1 MGLSSDLISQFVKI
15 TQDKQET
22 KKETTAYGKIIK
34 QGDKAYVQLDGS
46 DLLTPIT
53 TTTVVKDDDRVLV
66 TIKDHTA
73 IVTGNIT
80 NPSASDGDVQ
90 TVKEEVTE
98 IGNKISEFEI
108 VIADKVTTEQLEA
121 EIAKIDKLIADEID
135 AVNGKFETIEAKV
148 ADIDTIK
155 ADIIEVNQKITA
167 HEGEFTTIR
176 GEIADFKNATIEDL
190 DAISGEFH
198 DLSSDYAS
206 FKQTTTNT
214 LIANEASITELETK
228 KLDTETAEIKFA
240 NIDFSNIGEAAIE
253 NLFSDSGIIKDLI
266 MSDGKVTGELVGVT
280 IKGDLIEGNTLKADK
295 LVIKGEDGLYYKLN
309 VDALGETTASSD
321 KKYQNG
327 LDGSVIVAN
336 SITAEKI
343 AVDDLVAFKATIG
356 GYHIDDHALY
366 SGVKNSIDNTTNGVY
381 LGDDGQFAVGNSNN
395 FLKFYKDAEGNYKL
409 EIKANNIKFGSTGET
424 IEETIK
430 DLVKSTEVQYYLS
443 NSPTEL
449 SGGTWQNTAPE
460 WVNGKY
466 MWSRTKL
473 TRQSGTVQYVPSENG
488 TCISG
493 AQGPQGEKGD
503 KGDKGDTGAQGL
515 QGLQGPQGEQ
525 GIPGPKGD
533 PGEDGATGA
542 QGPKGDTG
550 ETGPQGPKG
559 DKGETGDQGPQG
571 EKGETGAAGKTSY
584 FHIKY
589 SSVANPTSSSQIS
602 ETPSTYIGTYVDFTE
617 ADSTDPKKYTWSRFE
632 GAQGAKGDQGIA
644 GTNGEDG
651 KTSYLHIA
659 YATNSTGTA
668 GFSTTDSTN
677 KTYIGQYTDFTQ
689 ADSTDPSKY
698 SWTKI
703 KGETGAK
710 GDKGD
715 TGATGAQGPKGD
727 KGDTGETGNGVEST
741 SVTYQASTG
750 GTTIPTGNWLST
762 IPTVAAGSYLWTR
775 TIINY
780 TDGSDSISY
789 SVGKMGNTGTTGPKG
804 DKGDKG
810 DPGQNGSDGK
820 GITSAVTTY
829 QAASSG
835 TTIPTGEWSSAVP
848 VTTADK
854 PYLWSRT
861 ITTYTDE
868 SETVA
873 YSVGSTPEGIVIG
886 GRNLFLNS
894 GDLEKAEPGL
904 LGDVTGTI
912 EFGSDTG
919 APSNNY
925 AAFNYLALNG
935 LDLAGILFK
944 AESYEV
950 NLEKVAKEGD
960 SITVS
965 IWQKFSRDTDNNME
979 VQCPFLENI
988 VYQIQPKLNSIWQ
1001 RIVITG
1007 TYTKTVSASSP
1018 YDTLSVYYGSIYQ
1031 EGDILYVSSPKIE
1044 LGNKATDWTPAP
1056 EDIDSNI
1063 EDTRNDLSTSI
1074 DAVNDNLENTVNDF
1088 DNKLDEA
1095 ITTIQTTM
1103 ETQFSQT
1110 NESFEMTFA
1119 EIIETITNIDGTV
1132 NENYAELVKYIRFVD
1147 GTIILGEADNP
1158 LQLVLSN
1165 DRMSFLQNGEEI
1177 AYISDNK
1184 LYIYDGE
1191 FLNSLTLGRWAFIIE
1206 QDGGLSLNYI

>member
-90 TVKEEVTE
+90 NVKEEVTE
-98 IGNKISEFEI
+98 IGDKISEFEI

-155 ADIIEVNQKITA
+155 ADIVEVNQKITA

-228 KLDTETAEIKFA
+228 KLDAETAEIKFA

-295 LVIKGEDGLYYKLN
+295 LVILGEDGLYYKLN
-309 VDALGETTASSD
+309 VNALGEATASSD

-327 LDGSVIVAN
+327 LDGSVIIAK
-336 SITAEKI
+336 SITAEKV
-343 AVDDLVAFKATIG
+343 AVDDLVAFGATIG
-356 GYHIDDHALY
+356 GYHIDTHSLY
-366 SGVKNSIDNTTNGVY
+366 SGTKNSINNTTRGVY
-381 LGDDGQFAVGNSNN
+381 LGDDGQFAVGDSNN
-395 FLKFYKDAEGNYKL
+395 FLKFFKDTDGQYKL
-409 EIKANNIKFGSTGET
+409 EIKASSIKFGASGTT
-424 IEETIK
+424 VEEVID
-430 DLVKSTEVQYYLS
+430 DLVKSTEDEYYLS
-443 NSPTEL
+443 TSLETLE
-449 SGGTWQNTAPE
+449 GGSWQNTAPVWSE
-460 WVNGKY
+460 GKY
-466 MWSRTKL
+466 IWTRTKIIK
-473 TRQSGTVQYVPSENG
+473 QDGTVEYKPSENG
-488 TCISG
+488 ACISG
-493 AQGPQGEKGD
+493 GSNG
-503 KGDKGDTGAQGL
+503 T
-515 QGLQGPQGEQ
+515 
-525 GIPGPKGD
+525 
-533 PGEDGATGA
+533 PGEDG
-542 QGPKGDTG
+542 
-550 ETGPQGPKG
+550 
-559 DKGETGDQGPQG
+559 
-571 EKGETGAAGKTSY
+571 
-584 FHIKY
+584 
-589 SSVANPTSSSQIS
+589 
-602 ETPSTYIGTYVDFTE
+602 
-617 ADSTDPKKYTWSRFE
+617 R
-632 GAQGAKGDQGIA
+632 GI
-644 GTNGEDG
+644 E
-651 KTSYLHIA
+651 
-659 YATNSTGTA
+659 
-668 GFSTTDSTN
+668 STT
-677 KTYIGQYTDFTQ
+677 I
-689 ADSTDPSKY
+689 
-698 SWTKI
+698 
-703 KGETGAK
+703 
-710 GDKGD
+710 
-715 TGATGAQGPKGD
+715 
-727 KGDTGETGNGVEST
+727 
-741 SVTYQASTG
+741 TYQASTSG
-750 GTTIPTGNWLST
+750 VDVPTGEWLSS
-762 IPTVAAGSYLWTR
+762 IPNVPDGQYLWTR
-775 TIINY
+775 TVITY
-780 TDGSDSISY
+780 TDETSTTSY
-789 SVGKMGNTGTTGPKG
+789 SIGKIGNDGA
-804 DKGDKG
+804 
-810 DPGQNGSDGK
+810 DGK
-820 GITSAVTTY
+820 PGADGVGIQSTEITY
-829 QAASSG
+829 QASNSG
-835 TTIPTGEWSSAVP
+835 TTIPTGEWSSIIP
-848 VTTADK
+848 STTADK
-854 PYLWSRT
+854 PYLWTRT
-861 ITTYTDE
+861 VITYTDE
-868 SETVA
+868 TTSTA
-873 YSVGSTPEGIVIG
+873 YAVGTTPEGIVIG

-1074 DAVNDNLENTVNDF
+1074 DAVNNNLENTVNDF

>member
-155 ADIIEVNQKITA
+155 ADIVEVNQKITA

-214 LIANEASITELETK
+214 LVANEASITELETK

-295 LVIKGEDGLYYKLN
+295 LVILGEDGLYYKLN
-309 VDALGETTASSD
+309 VNALGEATASSD

-327 LDGSVIVAN
+327 LDGSVIIAK
-336 SITAEKI
+336 SITAEKV
-343 AVDDLVAFKATIG
+343 AVDDLVAFGATIG
-356 GYHIDDHALY
+356 GYHIDTHSLY
-366 SGVKNSIDNTTNGVY
+366 SGTKNSINNTTRGVY
-381 LGDDGQFAVGNSNN
+381 LGDDGQFAVGDSNN
-395 FLKFYKDAEGNYKL
+395 FLKFFKDSEGNYKL
-409 EIKANNIKFGSTGET
+409 EIKASSIKFGASGTT
-424 IEETIK
+424 VEEVIQ
-430 DLVKSTEVQYYLS
+430 DLIVSTEVEYYLS
-443 NSPTEL
+443 DSTISL
-449 SGGTWQNTAPE
+449 SGGTWQSTAPA
-460 WVNGKY
+460 WVDGKY
-466 MWSRTKL
+466 MWSRTKI
-473 TRQSGTVQYVPSENG
+473 TRKSGTIEYKPSENG
-488 TCISG
+488 TCI
-493 AQGPQGEKGD
+493 A
-503 KGDKGDTGAQGL
+503 
-515 QGLQGPQGEQ
+515 
-525 GIPGPKGD
+525 
-533 PGEDGATGA
+533 GATGA
-542 QGPKGDTG
+542 SGEGKGI
-550 ETGPQGPKG
+550 Q
-559 DKGETGDQGPQG
+559 
-571 EKGETGAAGKTSY
+571 
-584 FHIKY
+584 
-589 SSVANPTSSSQIS
+589 
-602 ETPSTYIGTYVDFTE
+602 STEI
-617 ADSTDPKKYTWSRFE
+617 
-632 GAQGAKGDQGIA
+632 
-644 GTNGEDG
+644 
-651 KTSYLHIA
+651 
-659 YATNSTGTA
+659 
-668 GFSTTDSTN
+668 
-677 KTYIGQYTDFTQ
+677 
-689 ADSTDPSKY
+689 
-698 SWTKI
+698 
-703 KGETGAK
+703 
-710 GDKGD
+710 
-715 TGATGAQGPKGD
+715 
-727 KGDTGETGNGVEST
+727 
-741 SVTYQASTG
+741 TYQAS
-750 GTTIPTGNWLST
+750 N
-762 IPTVAAGSYLWTR
+762 
-775 TIINY
+775 
-780 TDGSDSISY
+780 
-789 SVGKMGNTGTTGPKG
+789 
-804 DKGDKG
+804 
-810 DPGQNGSDGK
+810 
-820 GITSAVTTY
+820 
-829 QAASSG
+829 SG
-835 TTIPTGEWSSAVP
+835 TTIPTGEWSSIIP
-848 VTTADK
+848 STTADK
-854 PYLWSRT
+854 PYLWTRT
-861 ITTYTDE
+861 VITYTDE
-868 SETVA
+868 TTSTA
-873 YSVGSTPEGIVIG
+873 YAVGATPEGIVIG

-904 LGDVTGTI
+904 LGNVTGTI

-988 VYQIQPKLNSIWQ
+988 AYQIQPKLNSIWQ

>member
-80 NPSASDGDVQ
+80 NPSASNGDVQ

-214 LIANEASITELETK
+214 LVANEASITELETK

-321 KKYQNG
+321 EKYQNG
-327 LDGSVIVAN
+327 LDGSAIIAN
-336 SITAEKI
+336 SITAEKV
-343 AVDDLVAFKATIG
+343 AVDDLVAFGATIG
-356 GYHIDDHALY
+356 GYHIDTHSLY
-366 SGVKNSIDNTTNGVY
+366 SGTKNSINNTTRGVY
-381 LGDDGQFAVGNSNN
+381 LGDDGQFAVGDSNN
-395 FLKFYKDAEGNYKL
+395 FLKFFKDSEGNYKL
-409 EIKANNIKFGSTGET
+409 EIKASSIKFGASGTT
-424 IEETIK
+424 VEEVI
-430 DLVKSTEVQYYLS
+430 DNLVKSTEDEYYLS
-443 NSPTEL
+443 TSLETLE
-449 SGGTWQNTAPE
+449 GGSWQNTAPVWSE
-460 WVNGKY
+460 GKY
-466 MWSRTKL
+466 IWTRTKIIK
-473 TRQSGTVQYVPSENG
+473 QDGTVEYKPSENG
-488 TCISG
+488 ACISG
-493 AQGPQGEKGD
+493 GSNG
-503 KGDKGDTGAQGL
+503 T
-515 QGLQGPQGEQ
+515 
-525 GIPGPKGD
+525 
-533 PGEDGATGA
+533 PGEDG
-542 QGPKGDTG
+542 
-550 ETGPQGPKG
+550 
-559 DKGETGDQGPQG
+559 
-571 EKGETGAAGKTSY
+571 
-584 FHIKY
+584 
-589 SSVANPTSSSQIS
+589 
-602 ETPSTYIGTYVDFTE
+602 
-617 ADSTDPKKYTWSRFE
+617 R
-632 GAQGAKGDQGIA
+632 GI
-644 GTNGEDG
+644 E
-651 KTSYLHIA
+651 
-659 YATNSTGTA
+659 
-668 GFSTTDSTN
+668 STT
-677 KTYIGQYTDFTQ
+677 I
-689 ADSTDPSKY
+689 
-698 SWTKI
+698 
-703 KGETGAK
+703 
-710 GDKGD
+710 
-715 TGATGAQGPKGD
+715 
-727 KGDTGETGNGVEST
+727 
-741 SVTYQASTG
+741 TYQASTSG
-750 GTTIPTGNWLST
+750 VDVPTSEWLSS
-762 IPTVAAGSYLWTR
+762 IPNVPDGQYLWTR
-775 TIINY
+775 TVITY
-780 TDGSDSISY
+780 TDETSTTSY
-789 SVGKMGNTGTTGPKG
+789 SIGKIGNDGADGT
-804 DKGDKG
+804 
-810 DPGQNGSDGK
+810 PGADGK
-820 GITSAVTTY
+820 PGADGVGIQSTEITY
-829 QAASSG
+829 QASNSG
-835 TTIPTGEWSSAVP
+835 TTIPTGEWSSIIP
-848 VTTADK
+848 STTADK
-854 PYLWSRT
+854 PYLWTRT
-861 ITTYTDE
+861 VITYTDE
-868 SETVA
+868 TTSTA
-873 YSVGSTPEGIVIG
+873 YAVGATPEGIVIG

-904 LGDVTGTI
+904 LGNVTGTI

-925 AAFNYLALNG
+925 AAFNYLTLNG
-935 LDLAGILFK
+935 LNLAGILFK

-1119 EIIETITNIDGTV
+1119 EIIKTITNIDGTV

>member
-90 TVKEEVTE
+90 NVKEEVTE

-121 EIAKIDKLIADEID
+121 EIARIDKLIADEID

-190 DAISGEFH
+190 DAISGEFR
-198 DLSSDYAS
+198 DLSSDYAN

-228 KLDTETAEIKFA
+228 KLDAEAAEIKFA

-253 NLFSDSGIIKDLI
+253 KLFSDSGIIKDLI
-266 MSDGKVTGELVGVT
+266 MSDGKVTGELIGVT
-280 IKGDLIEGNTLKADK
+280 IKGDLIEANTLKADK

-542 QGPKGDTG
+542 QGPKGDKGDTG

-698 SWTKI
+698 SWSKI
-703 KGETGAK
+703 
-710 GDKGD
+710 
-715 TGATGAQGPKGD
+715 
-727 KGDTGETGNGVEST
+727 
-741 SVTYQASTG
+741 
-750 GTTIPTGNWLST
+750 
-762 IPTVAAGSYLWTR
+762 
-775 TIINY
+775 
-780 TDGSDSISY
+780 
-789 SVGKMGNTGTTGPKG
+789 KG

-810 DPGQNGSDGK
+810 EQGIQGEQGAQGPQGEKGDTGDDGNGVASTVVEYQ
-820 GITSAVTTY
+820 TSA
-829 QAASSG
+829 SG
-835 TTIPTGEWSSAVP
+835 TVKPTGNWLIAVP
-848 VTTADK
+848 KTTAEK
-854 PYLWSRT
+854 PYLWTRTT
-861 ITTYTDE
+861 ITYTNGE
-868 SETVA
+868 KSYV

-925 AAFNYLALNG
+925 AAFNYLTLNE
-935 LDLAGILFK
+935 LNLAGILFK

-1132 NENYAELVKYIRFVD
+1132 NANYAELVKYIRFVD

>member
-155 ADIIEVNQKITA
+155 ADIVEVNQKITA

-198 DLSSDYAS
+198 DLSSDYAN

-228 KLDTETAEIKFA
+228 KLDAEAAEIKFA

-253 NLFSDSGIIKDLI
+253 KLFSDSGIIEDLI

-280 IKGDLIEGNTLKADK
+280 IKGDLIEANTLKADK

-321 KKYQNG
+321 EKYQNG
-327 LDGSVIVAN
+327 LDGSAIIAN

-409 EIKANNIKFGSTGET
+409 EIKASSIKFGASGTT
-424 IEETIK
+424 VEEVI
-430 DLVKSTEVQYYLS
+430 DNLVKSTEDEYYLS
-443 NSPTEL
+443 TSLETLE
-449 SGGTWQNTAPE
+449 GGSWQNTAPVWSE
-460 WVNGKY
+460 GKY
-466 MWSRTKL
+466 IWTRTKIIK
-473 TRQSGTVQYVPSENG
+473 QDGTVEYKPSENG
-488 TCISG
+488 ACISG
-493 AQGPQGEKGD
+493 GSNG
-503 KGDKGDTGAQGL
+503 T
-515 QGLQGPQGEQ
+515 
-525 GIPGPKGD
+525 
-533 PGEDGATGA
+533 PGEDG
-542 QGPKGDTG
+542 
-550 ETGPQGPKG
+550 
-559 DKGETGDQGPQG
+559 
-571 EKGETGAAGKTSY
+571 
-584 FHIKY
+584 
-589 SSVANPTSSSQIS
+589 
-602 ETPSTYIGTYVDFTE
+602 
-617 ADSTDPKKYTWSRFE
+617 R
-632 GAQGAKGDQGIA
+632 GI
-644 GTNGEDG
+644 E
-651 KTSYLHIA
+651 
-659 YATNSTGTA
+659 
-668 GFSTTDSTN
+668 STT
-677 KTYIGQYTDFTQ
+677 I
-689 ADSTDPSKY
+689 
-698 SWTKI
+698 
-703 KGETGAK
+703 
-710 GDKGD
+710 
-715 TGATGAQGPKGD
+715 
-727 KGDTGETGNGVEST
+727 
-741 SVTYQASTG
+741 TYQASISG
-750 GTTIPTGNWLST
+750 VDVPTGEWLSS
-762 IPTVAAGSYLWTR
+762 IPNVPDGQYLWTR
-775 TIINY
+775 TVITY
-780 TDGSDSISY
+780 TDETSTTSY
-789 SVGKMGNTGTTGPKG
+789 SIGKIGNDGADGT
-804 DKGDKG
+804 
-810 DPGQNGSDGK
+810 PGADGK
-820 GITSAVTTY
+820 PGADGVGIQSTEITY
-829 QAASSG
+829 QASNSG
-835 TTIPTGEWSSAVP
+835 TTIPTGEWSSIIP
-848 VTTADK
+848 STTADK
-854 PYLWSRT
+854 PYLWTRT
-861 ITTYTDE
+861 VITYTDE
-868 SETVA
+868 TTSTA
-873 YSVGSTPEGIVIG
+873 YAVGATPEGIVIG

-1044 LGNKATDWTPAP
+1044 LGNKVSDWTPAP
-1056 EDIDSNI
+1056 EDIVTDLEN
-1063 EDTRNDLSTSI
+1063 TKNDLSSSI
-1074 DAVNDNLENTVNDF
+1074 DIVNGNLTNAVEDF
-1088 DNKLDEA
+1088 DTELNEA

-1132 NENYAELVKYIRFVD
+1132 NANYAELVKYIRFVD

>member
-155 ADIIEVNQKITA
+155 TDIVEVNQKITA

-198 DLSSDYAS
+198 DLSSDYAN

-214 LIANEASITELETK
+214 LVANEASITELETK

-295 LVIKGEDGLYYKLN
+295 LVILGEDGLYYKLN
-309 VDALGETTASSD
+309 VNALGEATASSD

-327 LDGSVIVAN
+327 LDGSVIIAK
-336 SITAEKI
+336 SITAEKV
-343 AVDDLVAFKATIG
+343 AVDDLVAFGATIG
-356 GYHIDDHALY
+356 GYHIDTHSLY
-366 SGVKNSIDNTTNGVY
+366 SGTKNSINNTTRGVY
-381 LGDDGQFAVGNSNN
+381 LGDDGQFAVGDSNN
-395 FLKFYKDAEGNYKL
+395 FLKFFKDTDGNYKL
-409 EIKANNIKFGSTGET
+409 EIKASSIKFGASGTT
-424 IEETIK
+424 VEEVI
-430 DLVKSTEVQYYLS
+430 DNLVKSTEDEYYLS
-443 NSPTEL
+443 TSFETLE
-449 SGGTWQNTAPE
+449 GGSWQNTAPVWSE
-460 WVNGKY
+460 GKY
-466 MWSRTKL
+466 IWTRTKIIK
-473 TRQSGTVQYVPSENG
+473 QDGTVEYKPSENG
-488 TCISG
+488 ACISG
-493 AQGPQGEKGD
+493 GSNG
-503 KGDKGDTGAQGL
+503 T
-515 QGLQGPQGEQ
+515 
-525 GIPGPKGD
+525 
-533 PGEDGATGA
+533 PGEDG
-542 QGPKGDTG
+542 
-550 ETGPQGPKG
+550 
-559 DKGETGDQGPQG
+559 
-571 EKGETGAAGKTSY
+571 
-584 FHIKY
+584 
-589 SSVANPTSSSQIS
+589 
-602 ETPSTYIGTYVDFTE
+602 
-617 ADSTDPKKYTWSRFE
+617 R
-632 GAQGAKGDQGIA
+632 GI
-644 GTNGEDG
+644 E
-651 KTSYLHIA
+651 
-659 YATNSTGTA
+659 
-668 GFSTTDSTN
+668 STT
-677 KTYIGQYTDFTQ
+677 I
-689 ADSTDPSKY
+689 
-698 SWTKI
+698 
-703 KGETGAK
+703 
-710 GDKGD
+710 
-715 TGATGAQGPKGD
+715 
-727 KGDTGETGNGVEST
+727 
-741 SVTYQASTG
+741 TYQASTSG
-750 GTTIPTGNWLST
+750 VDVPTGEWLSS
-762 IPTVAAGSYLWTR
+762 IPNVPDGQYLWTR
-775 TIINY
+775 TVITY
-780 TDGSDSISY
+780 TDETSSTSY
-789 SVGKMGNTGTTGPKG
+789 SIGKIGNDGT
-804 DKGDKG
+804 
-810 DPGQNGSDGK
+810 PGADGK
-820 GITSAVTTY
+820 PGADGVGIQSTEITY
-829 QAASSG
+829 QASNSG
-835 TTIPTGEWSSAVP
+835 TTIPTGEWSSIIP
-848 VTTADK
+848 STTADK
-854 PYLWSRT
+854 PYLWTRT
-861 ITTYTDE
+861 VITYTDE
-868 SETVA
+868 TTSTA
-873 YSVGSTPEGIVIG
+873 YAVGATPEGIVIG

>member
-90 TVKEEVTE
+90 NVKEEVTE
-98 IGNKISEFEI
+98 IGDKISEFEI

-155 ADIIEVNQKITA
+155 ADIVEVNQKITA

-228 KLDTETAEIKFA
+228 KLDAETAEIKFA

-295 LVIKGEDGLYYKLN
+295 LVILGEDGLYYKLN
-309 VDALGETTASSD
+309 VNALGEATASSD

-327 LDGSVIVAN
+327 LDGSVIIAK
-336 SITAEKI
+336 SITAEKV
-343 AVDDLVAFKATIG
+343 AVDDLVAFGATIG
-356 GYHIDDHALY
+356 GYHIDTHSLY
-366 SGVKNSIDNTTNGVY
+366 SGTKNSINNTTRGVY
-381 LGDDGQFAVGNSNN
+381 LGDDGQFAVGDSNN
-395 FLKFYKDAEGNYKL
+395 FLKFFKDTDGQYKL
-409 EIKANNIKFGSTGET
+409 EIKASSIKFGASGTT
-424 IEETIK
+424 VEEVID
-430 DLVKSTEVQYYLS
+430 DLVKSTEDEYYLS
-443 NSPTEL
+443 TSLETLE
-449 SGGTWQNTAPE
+449 GGSWQNTAPVWSE
-460 WVNGKY
+460 GKY
-466 MWSRTKL
+466 IWTRTKIIK
-473 TRQSGTVQYVPSENG
+473 QDGTVEYKPSENG
-488 TCISG
+488 ACISG
-493 AQGPQGEKGD
+493 GSNG
-503 KGDKGDTGAQGL
+503 T
-515 QGLQGPQGEQ
+515 
-525 GIPGPKGD
+525 
-533 PGEDGATGA
+533 PGEDG
-542 QGPKGDTG
+542 
-550 ETGPQGPKG
+550 
-559 DKGETGDQGPQG
+559 
-571 EKGETGAAGKTSY
+571 
-584 FHIKY
+584 
-589 SSVANPTSSSQIS
+589 
-602 ETPSTYIGTYVDFTE
+602 
-617 ADSTDPKKYTWSRFE
+617 R
-632 GAQGAKGDQGIA
+632 GI
-644 GTNGEDG
+644 E
-651 KTSYLHIA
+651 
-659 YATNSTGTA
+659 
-668 GFSTTDSTN
+668 STT
-677 KTYIGQYTDFTQ
+677 I
-689 ADSTDPSKY
+689 
-698 SWTKI
+698 
-703 KGETGAK
+703 
-710 GDKGD
+710 
-715 TGATGAQGPKGD
+715 
-727 KGDTGETGNGVEST
+727 
-741 SVTYQASTG
+741 TYQASTSG
-750 GTTIPTGNWLST
+750 VDVPTGEWLSS
-762 IPTVAAGSYLWTR
+762 IPNVPDGQYLWTR
-775 TIINY
+775 TVITY
-780 TDGSDSISY
+780 TDETSTTSY
-789 SVGKMGNTGTTGPKG
+789 SIGKIGNDGA
-804 DKGDKG
+804 
-810 DPGQNGSDGK
+810 DGK
-820 GITSAVTTY
+820 PGADGVGIQSTEITY
-829 QAASSG
+829 QASNSG
-835 TTIPTGEWSSAVP
+835 TTIPTGEWSSIIP
-848 VTTADK
+848 STTADK
-854 PYLWSRT
+854 PYLWTRT
-861 ITTYTDE
+861 VITYTDE
-868 SETVA
+868 TTSTA
-873 YSVGSTPEGIVIG
+873 YAVGTTPEGIVIG

>member
-214 LIANEASITELETK
+214 LVANEASITELETK

-321 KKYQNG
+321 EKYQNG
-327 LDGSVIVAN
+327 LDGSAIIAN
-336 SITAEKI
+336 SITAEKV
-343 AVDDLVAFKATIG
+343 AVDDLVAFGATIG
-356 GYHIDDHALY
+356 GYHIDTHSLY
-366 SGVKNSIDNTTNGVY
+366 SGTKNSINNTTRGVY
-381 LGDDGQFAVGNSNN
+381 LGDDGQFAVGDSNN
-395 FLKFYKDAEGNYKL
+395 FLKFFKDTDGQYKL
-409 EIKANNIKFGSTGET
+409 EIKASSIKFGASGTT
-424 IEETIK
+424 VEEVI
-430 DLVKSTEVQYYLS
+430 DNLVKSTEDEYYLS
-443 NSPTEL
+443 TSLETLE
-449 SGGTWQNTAPE
+449 GGSWQNTAPVWSE
-460 WVNGKY
+460 GKY
-466 MWSRTKL
+466 IWTRTKV
-473 TRQSGTVQYVPSENG
+473 TKQDGTIEYKPSENG
-488 TCISG
+488 ACISG
-493 AQGPQGEKGD
+493 GSN
-503 KGDKGDTGAQGL
+503 GA
-515 QGLQGPQGEQ
+515 
-525 GIPGPKGD
+525 
-533 PGEDGATGA
+533 PGEDG
-542 QGPKGDTG
+542 
-550 ETGPQGPKG
+550 
-559 DKGETGDQGPQG
+559 
-571 EKGETGAAGKTSY
+571 
-584 FHIKY
+584 
-589 SSVANPTSSSQIS
+589 
-602 ETPSTYIGTYVDFTE
+602 
-617 ADSTDPKKYTWSRFE
+617 R
-632 GAQGAKGDQGIA
+632 GIA
-644 GTNGEDG
+644 
-651 KTSYLHIA
+651 
-659 YATNSTGTA
+659 STA
-668 GFSTTDSTN
+668 
-677 KTYIGQYTDFTQ
+677 I
-689 ADSTDPSKY
+689 
-698 SWTKI
+698 
-703 KGETGAK
+703 
-710 GDKGD
+710 
-715 TGATGAQGPKGD
+715 
-727 KGDTGETGNGVEST
+727 
-741 SVTYQASTG
+741 TYQAG
-750 GTTIPTGNWLST
+750 
-762 IPTVAAGSYLWTR
+762 A
-775 TIINY
+775 
-780 TDGSDSISY
+780 
-789 SVGKMGNTGTTGPKG
+789 
-804 DKGDKG
+804 
-810 DPGQNGSDGK
+810 
-820 GITSAVTTY
+820 
-829 QAASSG
+829 SG
-835 TTIPTGEWSSAVP
+835 TTIPTGEWTATIPSTSAE
-848 VTTADK
+848 K
-854 PYLWSRT
+854 PYLWT
-861 ITTYTDE
+861 KTVITYTD
-868 SETVA
+868 
-873 YSVGSTPEGIVIG
+873 STTSDPIYAIGATPDGIVIG

-894 GDLEKAEPGL
+894 GDLEKGEPTVCGTS
-904 LGDVTGTI
+904 TGTI
-912 EFGSDTG
+912 EYGSDPET
-919 APSNNY
+919 PSGNY

-935 LDLAGILFK
+935 LGIAGIIFNDNSWK
-944 AESYEV
+944 DNV
-950 NLEKVAKEGD
+950 RKVVQDGD
-960 SITVS
+960 PITVS
-965 IWQKFSRDTDNNME
+965 IWQKFTRDTDIDMAI
-979 VQCPFLENI
+979 QCPFFFKDSSMA
-988 VYQIQPKLNSIWQ
+988 VYKTKPKIGTKWQ
-1001 RIVITG
+1001 KVVITG
-1007 TYTKTVSASSP
+1007 LYKESSIEDSP
-1018 YDTLSVYYGSIYQ
+1018 TSYNKLSVIYGTMSTLNNNIFQ

-1044 LGNKATDWTPAP
+1044 LGNKATDWTPAA
-1056 EDIDSNI
+1056 EDMVTDLENAK
-1063 EDTRNDLSTSI
+1063 NDLSTSI

>member
-90 TVKEEVTE
+90 TVKEDVTE

-121 EIAKIDKLIADEID
+121 EIAKIDKVIADEID

-155 ADIIEVNQKITA
+155 ADIVEVNQKITA

-190 DAISGEFH
+190 DAISGEFR

-295 LVIKGEDGLYYKLN
+295 LVILGEDGLYYKLN
-309 VDALGETTASSD
+309 VNALGETVASSD
-321 KKYQNG
+321 EKYQNG
-327 LDGSVIVAN
+327 LDGSVIIAK
-336 SITAEKI
+336 SITAEKV
-343 AVDDLVAFKATIG
+343 AVDDLVAFGATIG
-356 GYHIDDHALY
+356 GYHIDTHSLY
-366 SGVKNSIDNTTNGVY
+366 SGTKNSINNTTRGVY
-381 LGDDGQFAVGNSNN
+381 LGDDGQFAVGDSNN
-395 FLKFYKDAEGNYKL
+395 FLKFFKDTDGQYKL

-443 NSPTEL
+443 NSPIEL
-449 SGGTWQNTAPE
+449 FGGTWQNTAPE

-473 TRQSGTVQYVPSENG
+473 TRQSGTVQYIPSENG

-542 QGPKGDTG
+542 QGPKGDKGDTG

-715 TGATGAQGPKGD
+715 TGATGVQGPKGE
-727 KGDTGETGNGVEST
+727 KGDTGDDGNGV
-741 SVTYQASTG
+741 ASTVVEYQTSAS
-750 GTTIPTGNWLST
+750 GTVKPTGNWLIAVPKT
-762 IPTVAAGSYLWTR
+762 TAEKPYLWTR
-775 TIINY
+775 T
-780 TDGSDSISY
+780 
-789 SVGKMGNTGTTGPKG
+789 
-804 DKGDKG
+804 
-810 DPGQNGSDGK
+810 
-820 GITSAVTTY
+820 
-829 QAASSG
+829 
-835 TTIPTGEWSSAVP
+835 
-848 VTTADK
+848 
-854 PYLWSRT
+854 T
-861 ITTYTDE
+861 ITYTNGE
-868 SETVA
+868 KSYV
-873 YSVGSTPEGIVIG
+873 YSVGSTPEGIVVG
-886 GRNLFLNS
+886 GRNYVLNS
-894 GDLEKAEPGL
+894 SGLEQKGL
-904 LGDVTGTI
+904 FENFETI
-912 EFGSDTG
+912 DTDG
-919 APSNNY
+919 YCKHTIASKNNY
-925 AAFNYLALNG
+925 VSVNMNSGFLLKCRDYKVGSTVVFSYDIMYTEWNFPEGTNRREFYFG
-935 LDLAGILFK
+935 QRYAGIKDSSLDTT
-944 AESYEV
+944 
-950 NLEKVAKEGD
+950 GQWR
-960 SITVS
+960 SITWHRLPEIGITPGCELNKWYHVEKIITIPEQAGDGVATNEGAIQFYNS
-965 IWQKFSRDTDNNME
+965 NAE
-979 VQCPFLENI
+979 VEASVTL
-988 VYQIQPKLNSIWQ
+988 KLRN
-1001 RIVITG
+1001 V
-1007 TYTKTVSASSP
+1007 
-1018 YDTLSVYYGSIYQ
+1018 
-1031 EGDILYVSSPKIE
+1031 KIE
-1044 LGNKATDWTPAP
+1044 YGNKATDWTPAP
-1056 EDIDSNI
+1056 EDIDNTIKDVNNDMNDINDSLNGRLDNI
-1063 EDTRNDLSTSI
+1063 DTTI
-1074 DAVNDNLENTVNDF
+1074 NDF
-1088 DNKLDEA
+1088 KDDYKTFYETEFKQSNNDFLFKFTEVWEK
-1095 ITTIQTTM
+1095 ITDV
-1103 ETQFSQT
+1103 EDVSNT
-1110 NESFEMTFA
+1110 N
-1119 EIIETITNIDGTV
+1119 
-1132 NENYAELVKYIRFVD
+1132 YRELVKYIHFVD
-1147 GTIILGEADNP
+1147 GSIVLGEEESP
-1158 LQLVLSN
+1158 FKLQITN
-1165 DRMSFLQNGEEI
+1165 ERISFLQEDAEV
-1177 AYISDNK
+1177 AYINNNK
-1184 LYIYDGE
+1184 LFINDAQ
-1191 FLNSLTLGRWAFIIE
+1191 FVNSLKIGNWEYIIE
-1206 QDGGLSLNYI
+1206 QDGGLSLNYT

>member
-34 QGDKAYVQLDGS
+34 QGDKTYVQLDGS

-214 LIANEASITELETK
+214 LVANEASITELETK

-321 KKYQNG
+321 EKYQNG
-327 LDGSVIVAN
+327 LDGSAIIAN
-336 SITAEKI
+336 SITAEKV
-343 AVDDLVAFKATIG
+343 AVDDLVAFGATIG
-356 GYHIDDHALY
+356 GYHIDTHSLY
-366 SGVKNSIDNTTNGVY
+366 SGTKNSINNTTRGVY
-381 LGDDGQFAVGNSNN
+381 LGDDGQFAVGDSNN
-395 FLKFYKDAEGNYKL
+395 FLKFFKDSEGNYKL
-409 EIKANNIKFGSTGET
+409 EIKASSIKFGASGTT
-424 IEETIK
+424 VEEVI
-430 DLVKSTEVQYYLS
+430 DNLVKSTEDEYYLS
-443 NSPTEL
+443 TSLETLE
-449 SGGTWQNTAPE
+449 GGSWQNTAPVWSE
-460 WVNGKY
+460 GKY
-466 MWSRTKL
+466 IWTRTKIIK
-473 TRQSGTVQYVPSENG
+473 QDGTVEYKPSENG
-488 TCISG
+488 ACISG
-493 AQGPQGEKGD
+493 GSNG
-503 KGDKGDTGAQGL
+503 T
-515 QGLQGPQGEQ
+515 
-525 GIPGPKGD
+525 
-533 PGEDGATGA
+533 PGEDG
-542 QGPKGDTG
+542 
-550 ETGPQGPKG
+550 
-559 DKGETGDQGPQG
+559 
-571 EKGETGAAGKTSY
+571 
-584 FHIKY
+584 
-589 SSVANPTSSSQIS
+589 
-602 ETPSTYIGTYVDFTE
+602 
-617 ADSTDPKKYTWSRFE
+617 R
-632 GAQGAKGDQGIA
+632 GI
-644 GTNGEDG
+644 E
-651 KTSYLHIA
+651 
-659 YATNSTGTA
+659 
-668 GFSTTDSTN
+668 STT
-677 KTYIGQYTDFTQ
+677 I
-689 ADSTDPSKY
+689 
-698 SWTKI
+698 
-703 KGETGAK
+703 
-710 GDKGD
+710 
-715 TGATGAQGPKGD
+715 
-727 KGDTGETGNGVEST
+727 
-741 SVTYQASTG
+741 TYQASTSG
-750 GTTIPTGNWLST
+750 VDVPTGEWLSS
-762 IPTVAAGSYLWTR
+762 IPNVPDGQYLWTR
-775 TIINY
+775 TVITY
-780 TDGSDSISY
+780 TDETSTTSY
-789 SVGKMGNTGTTGPKG
+789 SIGKIGNDGVDGT
-804 DKGDKG
+804 
-810 DPGQNGSDGK
+810 PGADGK
-820 GITSAVTTY
+820 PGADGVGIQSTEITY
-829 QAASSG
+829 QASNSG
-835 TTIPTGEWSSAVP
+835 TTIPTGEWSSIIP
-848 VTTADK
+848 STTADK
-854 PYLWSRT
+854 PYLWTRT
-861 ITTYTDE
+861 VITYTDE
-868 SETVA
+868 TTSTA
-873 YSVGSTPEGIVIG
+873 YAVGATPEGIVIG

-904 LGDVTGTI
+904 LGNVTGTI

-1044 LGNKATDWTPAP
+1044 LGNKATDWTLAP

>member
-90 TVKEEVTE
+90 IVKEEVTE

-155 ADIIEVNQKITA
+155 ADIVEVNQKITA

-198 DLSSDYAS
+198 DLSSDYAN

-214 LIANEASITELETK
+214 LVANEASITELETK

-295 LVIKGEDGLYYKLN
+295 LVILGEDGLYYKLN
-309 VDALGETTASSD
+309 VNALGEATASSD

-327 LDGSVIVAN
+327 LDGSVIIAK
-336 SITAEKI
+336 SITAEKV
-343 AVDDLVAFKATIG
+343 AVDDLVAFGATIG
-356 GYHIDDHALY
+356 GYHIDTHSLY
-366 SGVKNSIDNTTNGVY
+366 SGTKNSINNTTRGVF
-381 LGDDGQFAVGNSNN
+381 LGDDGQFAVGDSNN
-395 FLKFYKDAEGNYKL
+395 FLKFFKDSEGNYKL

-443 NSPTEL
+443 NSSTEL
-449 SGGTWQNTAPE
+449 SGGIWQNTAPE
-460 WVNGKY
+460 WINGKY

-659 YATNSTGTA
+659 YATNNTGTA

-677 KTYIGQYTDFTQ
+677 KTYIGQYTDFVQ
-689 ADSTDPSKY
+689 KDSTDPSRY
-698 SWTKI
+698 SWSKI
-703 KGETGAK
+703 
-710 GDKGD
+710 
-715 TGATGAQGPKGD
+715 
-727 KGDTGETGNGVEST
+727 
-741 SVTYQASTG
+741 
-750 GTTIPTGNWLST
+750 
-762 IPTVAAGSYLWTR
+762 
-775 TIINY
+775 
-780 TDGSDSISY
+780 
-789 SVGKMGNTGTTGPKG
+789 KG

-810 DPGQNGSDGK
+810 DKGEQGIQGEQGAQGPQGEKGDTGDDGNGVASTVVEYQ
-820 GITSAVTTY
+820 TSA
-829 QAASSG
+829 SG
-835 TTIPTGEWSSAVP
+835 TVKPTGNWLIAVP
-848 VTTADK
+848 KTTAEK
-854 PYLWSRT
+854 PYLWTRT
-861 ITTYTDE
+861 TITYTDGE
-868 SETVA
+868 KSYV
-873 YSVGSTPEGIVIG
+873 YSVGSTPEGIVVG
-886 GRNLFLNS
+886 GRNLQFSSDTFDENAFKDFENINS
-894 GDLEKAEPGL
+894 ATIINNGELTVPYNDTTVNLMLIEAKK
-904 LGDVTGTI
+904 GDVFAISIYAKASVNYSGNTFLI
-912 EFGSDTG
+912 QEFNADGNTRNRYIWVSDELTTEWKRISIIYTVVNKETKYINLG
-919 APSNNY
+919 LRSSTNN
-925 AAFNYLALNG
+925 
-935 LDLAGILFK
+935 
-944 AESYEV
+944 S
-950 NLEKVAKEGD
+950 
-960 SITVS
+960 T
-965 IWQKFSRDTDNNME
+965 
-979 VQCPFLENI
+979 
-988 VYQIQPKLNSIWQ
+988 
-1001 RIVITG
+1001 VIT
-1007 TYTKTVSASSP
+1007 YKR
-1018 YDTLSVYYGSIYQ
+1018 
-1031 EGDILYVSSPKIE
+1031 PKIE
-1044 LGNKATDWTPAP
+1044 TGNKVTDWTPAP
-1056 EDIDSNI
+1056 EDVDNTIKDVN
-1063 EDTRNDLSTSI
+1063 ND
-1074 DAVNDNLENTVNDF
+1074 VNDINDSLNGRLDNIDTTINDF
-1088 DNKLDEA
+1088 KDDYKTFYETEFKQSNNDFLFKFTEVWEK
-1095 ITTIQTTM
+1095 ITDV
-1103 ETQFSQT
+1103 EDVSNT
-1110 NESFEMTFA
+1110 N
-1119 EIIETITNIDGTV
+1119 
-1132 NENYAELVKYIRFVD
+1132 YRELVKYIRFVD
-1147 GTIILGEADNP
+1147 GSIVLGEEESP
-1158 LQLVLSN
+1158 FKLQITN
-1165 DRMSFLQNGEEI
+1165 ERISFLQEDSEV
-1177 AYISDNK
+1177 AYINNNK
-1184 LYIYDGE
+1184 LFINDAQ
-1191 FLNSLTLGRWAFIIE
+1191 FVNSLKIGNWEYIIE
-1206 QDGGLSLNYI
+1206 QDGGLSLNYT

>member
-121 EIAKIDKLIADEID
+121 EIARIDKLIADEID

-155 ADIIEVNQKITA
+155 ADIVEVNQKITA

-198 DLSSDYAS
+198 DLSSDYAN

-214 LIANEASITELETK
+214 LVANEASITELETK

-253 NLFSDSGIIKDLI
+253 KLFTESGIIKDLI

-295 LVIKGEDGLYYKLN
+295 LVILGEDGLYYKLN
-309 VDALGETTASSD
+309 VNALGETTASSD

-327 LDGSVIVAN
+327 LDGSAIIAN
-336 SITAEKI
+336 SITAEKV
-343 AVDDLVAFKATIG
+343 AVDDLVAFGATIG
-356 GYHIDDHALY
+356 GYHIDTHSLY
-366 SGVKNSIDNTTNGVY
+366 SGTKNSINNTTRGVY
-381 LGDDGQFAVGNSNN
+381 LGDDGQFAVGDSNN
-395 FLKFYKDAEGNYKL
+395 FLKFFKDSEGNYKL
-409 EIKANNIKFGSTGET
+409 EIKASSIKFGASGTT
-424 IEETIK
+424 VEEVI
-430 DLVKSTEVQYYLS
+430 DNLVKSTEDEYYLS
-443 NSPTEL
+443 TSLETLE
-449 SGGTWQNTAPE
+449 GGSWQNTAPVWSE
-460 WVNGKY
+460 GKY
-466 MWSRTKL
+466 IWTRTKIIK
-473 TRQSGTVQYVPSENG
+473 QDGTVEYKPSENG
-488 TCISG
+488 ACISG
-493 AQGPQGEKGD
+493 GSN
-503 KGDKGDTGAQGL
+503 GA
-515 QGLQGPQGEQ
+515 
-525 GIPGPKGD
+525 
-533 PGEDGATGA
+533 PGEDG
-542 QGPKGDTG
+542 
-550 ETGPQGPKG
+550 
-559 DKGETGDQGPQG
+559 
-571 EKGETGAAGKTSY
+571 
-584 FHIKY
+584 
-589 SSVANPTSSSQIS
+589 
-602 ETPSTYIGTYVDFTE
+602 
-617 ADSTDPKKYTWSRFE
+617 R
-632 GAQGAKGDQGIA
+632 GI
-644 GTNGEDG
+644 E
-651 KTSYLHIA
+651 
-659 YATNSTGTA
+659 
-668 GFSTTDSTN
+668 STT
-677 KTYIGQYTDFTQ
+677 I
-689 ADSTDPSKY
+689 
-698 SWTKI
+698 
-703 KGETGAK
+703 
-710 GDKGD
+710 
-715 TGATGAQGPKGD
+715 
-727 KGDTGETGNGVEST
+727 
-741 SVTYQASTG
+741 TYQASTSG
-750 GTTIPTGNWLST
+750 VDIPTGEWLSS
-762 IPTVAAGSYLWTR
+762 IPNVPDGQYLWTR
-775 TIINY
+775 TVITY
-780 TDGSDSISY
+780 TDETSTTSY
-789 SVGKMGNTGTTGPKG
+789 SIGKIGNDGADGT
-804 DKGDKG
+804 
-810 DPGQNGSDGK
+810 PGADGK
-820 GITSAVTTY
+820 PGADGVGIQSTEITY
-829 QAASSG
+829 QASNSG
-835 TTIPTGEWSSAVP
+835 TTIPTGEWSSIIP
-848 VTTADK
+848 STTADK
-854 PYLWSRT
+854 PYLWTRT
-861 ITTYTDE
+861 VITYTDE
-868 SETVA
+868 TTSTA
-873 YSVGSTPEGIVIG
+873 YAVGATPEGIVIG

-904 LGDVTGTI
+904 IGDVTGTI

-965 IWQKFSRDTDNNME
+965 IWQKFSRDTDNNTE

-1132 NENYAELVKYIRFVD
+1132 NANYAELVKYIRFVD

>member
-1 MGLSSDLISQFVKI
+1 M
-15 TQDKQET
+15 
-22 KKETTAYGKIIK
+22 
-34 QGDKAYVQLDGS
+34 
-46 DLLTPIT
+46 
-53 TTTVVKDDDRVLV
+53 
-66 TIKDHTA
+66 
-73 IVTGNIT
+73 
-80 NPSASDGDVQ
+80 
-90 TVKEEVTE
+90 
-98 IGNKISEFEI
+98 
-108 VIADKVTTEQLEA
+108 
-121 EIAKIDKLIADEID
+121 
-135 AVNGKFETIEAKV
+135 
-148 ADIDTIK
+148 
-155 ADIIEVNQKITA
+155 
-167 HEGEFTTIR
+167 
-176 GEIADFKNATIEDL
+176 
-190 DAISGEFH
+190 
-198 DLSSDYAS
+198 
-206 FKQTTTNT
+206 
-214 LIANEASITELETK
+214 
-228 KLDTETAEIKFA
+228 
-240 NIDFSNIGEAAIE
+240 
-253 NLFSDSGIIKDLI
+253 
-266 MSDGKVTGELVGVT
+266 
-280 IKGDLIEGNTLKADK
+280 
-295 LVIKGEDGLYYKLN
+295 
-309 VDALGETTASSD
+309 
-321 KKYQNG
+321 
-327 LDGSVIVAN
+327 
-336 SITAEKI
+336 
-343 AVDDLVAFKATIG
+343 
-356 GYHIDDHALY
+356 
-366 SGVKNSIDNTTNGVY
+366 Y

-449 SGGTWQNTAPE
+449 FGGTWQNTAPE

-473 TRQSGTVQYVPSENG
+473 TRQSGTVQYIPSENG

-542 QGPKGDTG
+542 QGPKGDKGDTG

-698 SWTKI
+698 SWSKI
-703 KGETGAK
+703 
-710 GDKGD
+710 
-715 TGATGAQGPKGD
+715 
-727 KGDTGETGNGVEST
+727 
-741 SVTYQASTG
+741 
-750 GTTIPTGNWLST
+750 
-762 IPTVAAGSYLWTR
+762 
-775 TIINY
+775 
-780 TDGSDSISY
+780 
-789 SVGKMGNTGTTGPKG
+789 KG

-810 DPGQNGSDGK
+810 EQGIQGEQGAQGPQGEKGDTGDDGNGVASTVVEYQ
-820 GITSAVTTY
+820 TSA
-829 QAASSG
+829 SG
-835 TTIPTGEWSSAVP
+835 TVKPTGNWLIAVP
-848 VTTADK
+848 KTTAEK
-854 PYLWSRT
+854 PYLWTRTT
-861 ITTYTDE
+861 ITYTNGE
-868 SETVA
+868 KSYV
-873 YSVGSTPEGIVIG
+873 YSVGSTPEGIVVG

-1056 EDIDSNI
+1056 EDIATDLEN
-1063 EDTRNDLSTSI
+1063 TKNDLSSSI
-1074 DAVNDNLENTVNDF
+1074 DTVNGNLTNAVEDF
-1088 DNKLDEA
+1088 DTELTEA

-1132 NENYAELVKYIRFVD
+1132 NANYAELVKYIRFVD

>member
-121 EIAKIDKLIADEID
+121 EIARIDKLIADEID

-198 DLSSDYAS
+198 DLSSDYAN

-295 LVIKGEDGLYYKLN
+295 LVILGEDGLYYKLN
-309 VDALGETTASSD
+309 VNALGETTASSD

-327 LDGSVIVAN
+327 LDGSVIIAK
-336 SITAEKI
+336 SITAEKV
-343 AVDDLVAFKATIG
+343 AVDDLVAFGATIG
-356 GYHIDDHALY
+356 GYHIDTHSLY
-366 SGVKNSIDNTTNGVY
+366 SGTKNSIDNTTRGVY
-381 LGDDGQFAVGNSNN
+381 LGDDGQFAVGDSNN
-395 FLKFYKDAEGNYKL
+395 FLKFFKDTDGNYKL
-409 EIKANNIKFGSTGET
+409 EIKASSIKFGASGTT
-424 IEETIK
+424 VEEVI
-430 DLVKSTEVQYYLS
+430 DNLVKSTEDEYYLS
-443 NSPTEL
+443 TSLETLE
-449 SGGTWQNTAPE
+449 GGSWQNTAPVWSE
-460 WVNGKY
+460 GKY
-466 MWSRTKL
+466 IWTRTKIIK
-473 TRQSGTVQYVPSENG
+473 QDGTVEYKPSENG
-488 TCISG
+488 ACISG
-493 AQGPQGEKGD
+493 GSNG
-503 KGDKGDTGAQGL
+503 T
-515 QGLQGPQGEQ
+515 
-525 GIPGPKGD
+525 
-533 PGEDGATGA
+533 PGEDG
-542 QGPKGDTG
+542 
-550 ETGPQGPKG
+550 
-559 DKGETGDQGPQG
+559 
-571 EKGETGAAGKTSY
+571 
-584 FHIKY
+584 
-589 SSVANPTSSSQIS
+589 
-602 ETPSTYIGTYVDFTE
+602 
-617 ADSTDPKKYTWSRFE
+617 R
-632 GAQGAKGDQGIA
+632 GI
-644 GTNGEDG
+644 E
-651 KTSYLHIA
+651 
-659 YATNSTGTA
+659 
-668 GFSTTDSTN
+668 STT
-677 KTYIGQYTDFTQ
+677 I
-689 ADSTDPSKY
+689 
-698 SWTKI
+698 
-703 KGETGAK
+703 
-710 GDKGD
+710 
-715 TGATGAQGPKGD
+715 
-727 KGDTGETGNGVEST
+727 
-741 SVTYQASTG
+741 TYQASTSG
-750 GTTIPTGNWLST
+750 VDVPTGEWLSS
-762 IPTVAAGSYLWTR
+762 IPNVPDGQYLWTR
-775 TIINY
+775 TVITY
-780 TDGSDSISY
+780 TDETSTTSY
-789 SVGKMGNTGTTGPKG
+789 SIGKIGNDGADGT
-804 DKGDKG
+804 
-810 DPGQNGSDGK
+810 PGADGK
-820 GITSAVTTY
+820 PGADGVGIQSTEITY
-829 QAASSG
+829 QASNSG
-835 TTIPTGEWSSAVP
+835 TTIPTGEWSSIIP
-848 VTTADK
+848 STTADK
-854 PYLWSRT
+854 PYLWTRT
-861 ITTYTDE
+861 VITYTDE
-868 SETVA
+868 TTSTA
-873 YSVGSTPEGIVIG
+873 YAVGATPEGIVIG

-925 AAFNYLALNG
+925 ATFNYLALNG

-988 VYQIQPKLNSIWQ
+988 VCQIQPKLNSIWQ

>member
-214 LIANEASITELETK
+214 LVANEASITELETK

-321 KKYQNG
+321 EKYQNG
-327 LDGSVIVAN
+327 LDGSAIIAN
-336 SITAEKI
+336 SITAEKV
-343 AVDDLVAFKATIG
+343 AVDDLVAFGATIG
-356 GYHIDDHALY
+356 GYHIDTHSLY
-366 SGVKNSIDNTTNGVY
+366 SGTKNSINNTTRGVY
-381 LGDDGQFAVGNSNN
+381 LGDDGQFAVGDSNN
-395 FLKFYKDAEGNYKL
+395 FLKFFKDSEGNYKL
-409 EIKANNIKFGSTGET
+409 EIKASSIKFGASGTT
-424 IEETIK
+424 VEEVI
-430 DLVKSTEVQYYLS
+430 DNLVKSTEDEYYLS
-443 NSPTEL
+443 TSLETLE
-449 SGGTWQNTAPE
+449 GGSWQNTAPVWSE
-460 WVNGKY
+460 GKY
-466 MWSRTKL
+466 IWTRTKIIK
-473 TRQSGTVQYVPSENG
+473 QDGTVEYKPSENG
-488 TCISG
+488 ACISG
-493 AQGPQGEKGD
+493 GSNG
-503 KGDKGDTGAQGL
+503 T
-515 QGLQGPQGEQ
+515 
-525 GIPGPKGD
+525 
-533 PGEDGATGA
+533 PGEDG
-542 QGPKGDTG
+542 
-550 ETGPQGPKG
+550 
-559 DKGETGDQGPQG
+559 
-571 EKGETGAAGKTSY
+571 
-584 FHIKY
+584 
-589 SSVANPTSSSQIS
+589 
-602 ETPSTYIGTYVDFTE
+602 
-617 ADSTDPKKYTWSRFE
+617 R
-632 GAQGAKGDQGIA
+632 GI
-644 GTNGEDG
+644 E
-651 KTSYLHIA
+651 
-659 YATNSTGTA
+659 
-668 GFSTTDSTN
+668 STT
-677 KTYIGQYTDFTQ
+677 I
-689 ADSTDPSKY
+689 
-698 SWTKI
+698 
-703 KGETGAK
+703 
-710 GDKGD
+710 
-715 TGATGAQGPKGD
+715 
-727 KGDTGETGNGVEST
+727 
-741 SVTYQASTG
+741 TYQASTSG
-750 GTTIPTGNWLST
+750 VDVPTGEWLSS
-762 IPTVAAGSYLWTR
+762 IPNVPDGQYLWTR
-775 TIINY
+775 TVITY
-780 TDGSDSISY
+780 TDETSTTSY
-789 SVGKMGNTGTTGPKG
+789 SIGKIGNDGADGT
-804 DKGDKG
+804 
-810 DPGQNGSDGK
+810 PGADGK
-820 GITSAVTTY
+820 PGADGVGIQSTEITY
-829 QAASSG
+829 QASNSG
-835 TTIPTGEWSSAVP
+835 TTIPTGEWSSIIP
-848 VTTADK
+848 STTADK
-854 PYLWSRT
+854 PYLWTRT
-861 ITTYTDE
+861 VITYTDE
-868 SETVA
+868 TISTA
-873 YSVGSTPEGIVIG
+873 YAVGATPEGIVIG

-904 LGDVTGTI
+904 LGNVTGTI

-925 AAFNYLALNG
+925 AAFNYLTLNG
-935 LDLAGILFK
+935 LNLAGILFK

-979 VQCPFLENI
+979 IQCPFLENI

-1001 RIVITG
+1001 RIAITG

>member
-90 TVKEEVTE
+90 NVKEEVTE

-155 ADIIEVNQKITA
+155 ADIVEVNQKITA

-198 DLSSDYAS
+198 DLSSDYAN

-214 LIANEASITELETK
+214 LVANEASITELETK

-295 LVIKGEDGLYYKLN
+295 LVILGEDGLYYKLN
-309 VDALGETTASSD
+309 VNALGEATASSD

-327 LDGSVIVAN
+327 LDGSVIIAK
-336 SITAEKI
+336 SITAEKV
-343 AVDDLVAFKATIG
+343 AVDDLIAFGATIG
-356 GYHIDDHALY
+356 GYHIDTHSLY
-366 SGVKNSIDNTTNGVY
+366 SGTKNSINNTTRGVY
-381 LGDDGQFAVGNSNN
+381 LGDDGQFAVGDSNN
-395 FLKFYKDAEGNYKL
+395 FLKFFKDADGQYKL
-409 EIKANNIKFGSTGET
+409 EIKASSIKFGASGTT
-424 IEETIK
+424 VEEVIQ
-430 DLVKSTEVQYYLS
+430 DLIVSTEVEYYLS
-443 NSPTEL
+443 DSTISL
-449 SGGTWQNTAPE
+449 SGGTWQSTAPA
-460 WVNGKY
+460 WVDGKY
-466 MWSRTKL
+466 MWSRTKI
-473 TRQSGTVQYVPSENG
+473 TRKSGTIEYKPSENG
-488 TCISG
+488 TCI
-493 AQGPQGEKGD
+493 A
-503 KGDKGDTGAQGL
+503 
-515 QGLQGPQGEQ
+515 
-525 GIPGPKGD
+525 
-533 PGEDGATGA
+533 GATGA
-542 QGPKGDTG
+542 SGEGKGI
-550 ETGPQGPKG
+550 Q
-559 DKGETGDQGPQG
+559 
-571 EKGETGAAGKTSY
+571 
-584 FHIKY
+584 
-589 SSVANPTSSSQIS
+589 
-602 ETPSTYIGTYVDFTE
+602 STE
-617 ADSTDPKKYTWSRFE
+617 
-632 GAQGAKGDQGIA
+632 
-644 GTNGEDG
+644 
-651 KTSYLHIA
+651 
-659 YATNSTGTA
+659 
-668 GFSTTDSTN
+668 
-677 KTYIGQYTDFTQ
+677 
-689 ADSTDPSKY
+689 
-698 SWTKI
+698 
-703 KGETGAK
+703 
-710 GDKGD
+710 
-715 TGATGAQGPKGD
+715 
-727 KGDTGETGNGVEST
+727 
-741 SVTYQASTG
+741 VTYQAS
-750 GTTIPTGNWLST
+750 N
-762 IPTVAAGSYLWTR
+762 
-775 TIINY
+775 
-780 TDGSDSISY
+780 
-789 SVGKMGNTGTTGPKG
+789 
-804 DKGDKG
+804 
-810 DPGQNGSDGK
+810 
-820 GITSAVTTY
+820 
-829 QAASSG
+829 SG
-835 TTIPTGEWSSAVP
+835 TTIPTGEWSSIIP
-848 VTTADK
+848 STTADK
-854 PYLWSRT
+854 PYLWTRT
-861 ITTYTDE
+861 VITYTDE
-868 SETVA
+868 TTSTA
-873 YSVGSTPEGIVIG
+873 YAVGATPEGIVIG

-904 LGDVTGTI
+904 LSDVTGTI

-944 AESYEV
+944 AESYEI

-1031 EGDILYVSSPKIE
+1031 EEDILYVSSPKIE

-1119 EIIETITNIDGTV
+1119 EIIQTITNIDGTV
-1132 NENYAELVKYIRFVD
+1132 NANYAELVKYIRFVD

-1165 DRMSFLQNGEEI
+1165 DRMSFLQNEEEI

>member
-90 TVKEEVTE
+90 NVKEEVTE
-98 IGNKISEFEI
+98 IGDKISEFEI

-155 ADIIEVNQKITA
+155 ADIVEVNQKITA

-228 KLDTETAEIKFA
+228 KLDAETAEIKFA

-295 LVIKGEDGLYYKLN
+295 LVILGEDGLYYKLN
-309 VDALGETTASSD
+309 VNALGEATASSD

-327 LDGSVIVAN
+327 LDGSVIIAK
-336 SITAEKI
+336 SITAEKV
-343 AVDDLVAFKATIG
+343 AVDDLVAFGATIG
-356 GYHIDDHALY
+356 GYHIDTHSLY
-366 SGVKNSIDNTTNGVY
+366 SGTKNSINNTTRGVY
-381 LGDDGQFAVGNSNN
+381 LGDDGQFAVGDSNN
-395 FLKFYKDAEGNYKL
+395 FLKFFKDTDGQYKL
-409 EIKANNIKFGSTGET
+409 EIKASSIKFGASGTT
-424 IEETIK
+424 VEEVID
-430 DLVKSTEVQYYLS
+430 DLVKSTEDEYYLS
-443 NSPTEL
+443 TSLETLE
-449 SGGTWQNTAPE
+449 GGSWQNTAPVWSE
-460 WVNGKY
+460 GKY
-466 MWSRTKL
+466 IWTRTKIIK
-473 TRQSGTVQYVPSENG
+473 QDGTVEYKPSENG
-488 TCISG
+488 ACISG
-493 AQGPQGEKGD
+493 GSNG
-503 KGDKGDTGAQGL
+503 T
-515 QGLQGPQGEQ
+515 
-525 GIPGPKGD
+525 
-533 PGEDGATGA
+533 PGEDG
-542 QGPKGDTG
+542 
-550 ETGPQGPKG
+550 
-559 DKGETGDQGPQG
+559 
-571 EKGETGAAGKTSY
+571 
-584 FHIKY
+584 
-589 SSVANPTSSSQIS
+589 
-602 ETPSTYIGTYVDFTE
+602 
-617 ADSTDPKKYTWSRFE
+617 R
-632 GAQGAKGDQGIA
+632 GI
-644 GTNGEDG
+644 E
-651 KTSYLHIA
+651 
-659 YATNSTGTA
+659 
-668 GFSTTDSTN
+668 STT
-677 KTYIGQYTDFTQ
+677 I
-689 ADSTDPSKY
+689 
-698 SWTKI
+698 
-703 KGETGAK
+703 
-710 GDKGD
+710 
-715 TGATGAQGPKGD
+715 
-727 KGDTGETGNGVEST
+727 
-741 SVTYQASTG
+741 TYQASTSG
-750 GTTIPTGNWLST
+750 VDVPTGEWLSS
-762 IPTVAAGSYLWTR
+762 IPNVPDGQYLWTR
-775 TIINY
+775 TVITY
-780 TDGSDSISY
+780 TDETSTTSY
-789 SVGKMGNTGTTGPKG
+789 SIGKIGNDGA
-804 DKGDKG
+804 
-810 DPGQNGSDGK
+810 DGK
-820 GITSAVTTY
+820 PGADGVGIQSTEITY
-829 QAASSG
+829 QASNSG
-835 TTIPTGEWSSAVP
+835 TTIPTGEWSSIIP
-848 VTTADK
+848 STTADK
-854 PYLWSRT
+854 PYLWTRT
-861 ITTYTDE
+861 VITYTDE
-868 SETVA
+868 TTSTA
-873 YSVGSTPEGIVIG
+873 YAVGTTPEGIVIG

-1147 GTIILGEADNP
+1147 GTIILGESDNP

>member
-135 AVNGKFETIEAKV
+135 AVNGKFETIEVKV

-155 ADIIEVNQKITA
+155 ADIVEVNQKITA

-190 DAISGEFH
+190 DAISGEFR

-214 LIANEASITELETK
+214 LVANEASITELETK

-295 LVIKGEDGLYYKLN
+295 LVILGEDGLYYKLN
-309 VDALGETTASSD
+309 VNALGETTASSD

-327 LDGSVIVAN
+327 LDGSVIIAK
-336 SITAEKI
+336 SITAEKV
-343 AVDDLVAFKATIG
+343 AVDDLVAFGATIG
-356 GYHIDDHALY
+356 GYHIDTHSLY
-366 SGVKNSIDNTTNGVY
+366 SGTKNSIDNTTRGVY
-381 LGDDGQFAVGNSNN
+381 LGDDGQFAVGDSNN
-395 FLKFYKDAEGNYKL
+395 FLKFFKDTDGSYKL
-409 EIKANNIKFGSTGET
+409 EIKASSIKFGASGET
-424 IEETIK
+424 VEEVIQ
-430 DLVKSTEVQYYLS
+430 DLIVSTEVEYYLS
-443 NSPTEL
+443 DSTTSL
-449 SGGTWQNTAPE
+449 SGGTWQSTAPA
-460 WVNGKY
+460 WVDGKY
-466 MWSRTKL
+466 MWSRTKI
-473 TRQSGTVQYVPSENG
+473 TRKSGTIEYKPSENG
-488 TCISG
+488 TCI
-493 AQGPQGEKGD
+493 A
-503 KGDKGDTGAQGL
+503 
-515 QGLQGPQGEQ
+515 
-525 GIPGPKGD
+525 
-533 PGEDGATGA
+533 GATGA
-542 QGPKGDTG
+542 SGEGKGI
-550 ETGPQGPKG
+550 ET
-559 DKGETGDQGPQG
+559 TV
-571 EKGETGAAGKTSY
+571 
-584 FHIKY
+584 I
-589 SSVANPTSSSQIS
+589 
-602 ETPSTYIGTYVDFTE
+602 
-617 ADSTDPKKYTWSRFE
+617 
-632 GAQGAKGDQGIA
+632 
-644 GTNGEDG
+644 
-651 KTSYLHIA
+651 
-659 YATNSTGTA
+659 
-668 GFSTTDSTN
+668 
-677 KTYIGQYTDFTQ
+677 
-689 ADSTDPSKY
+689 
-698 SWTKI
+698 
-703 KGETGAK
+703 
-710 GDKGD
+710 
-715 TGATGAQGPKGD
+715 
-727 KGDTGETGNGVEST
+727 
-741 SVTYQASTG
+741 TYQASVS
-750 GTTIPTGNWLST
+750 GTNIPTGEWLSS
-762 IPTVAAGSYLWTR
+762 IPDVPDGYYLWTR
-775 TIINY
+775 TVITY
-780 TDGSDSISY
+780 TDETTSIGY
-789 SVGKMGNTGTTGPKG
+789 SVGKMG
-804 DKGDKG
+804 
-810 DPGQNGSDGK
+810 SDGIDGQDGADGTPGADGK
-820 GITSAVTTY
+820 PGVDGVGIQSTEITY
-829 QAASSG
+829 QASNSG
-835 TTIPTGEWSSAVP
+835 TTIPTGEWSSIIP
-848 VTTADK
+848 STTADK
-854 PYLWSRT
+854 PYLWTRT
-861 ITTYTDE
+861 VITYTDE
-868 SETVA
+868 TTSTA
-873 YSVGSTPEGIVIG
+873 YAVGATPEGIVIG

-919 APSNNY
+919 TPSNNY

>member
-90 TVKEEVTE
+90 TVKEDVTE

-121 EIAKIDKLIADEID
+121 EIAKIDKVIADEID

-155 ADIIEVNQKITA
+155 ADIVEVNQKITA

-198 DLSSDYAS
+198 DLSSDYAN

-214 LIANEASITELETK
+214 LVANEASITELETK

-253 NLFSDSGIIKDLI
+253 NLFTDSGIIKDLI

-295 LVIKGEDGLYYKLN
+295 LVILGEDGLYYKLN
-309 VDALGETTASSD
+309 VNALGETTASSD

-327 LDGSVIVAN
+327 LDGSAIIAK

-443 NSPTEL
+443 NSPIEL
-449 SGGTWQNTAPE
+449 FGGTWQNTAPE

-473 TRQSGTVQYVPSENG
+473 TRQSGTVQYIPSENG

-542 QGPKGDTG
+542 QGPKGDKGDTG
-550 ETGPQGPKG
+550 ETGAQGPKG

-589 SSVANPTSSSQIS
+589 SSVPSPTSSSQIS

-715 TGATGAQGPKGD
+715 KGD
-727 KGDTGETGNGVEST
+727 KGEQGIQGEQGAQGAKGEKGDTGDDGNGV
-741 SVTYQASTG
+741 ASTVVEYQTSAS
-750 GTTIPTGNWLST
+750 GTVKPTGNWLIAVPKT
-762 IPTVAAGSYLWTR
+762 TAEKPYLWTR
-775 TIINY
+775 T
-780 TDGSDSISY
+780 
-789 SVGKMGNTGTTGPKG
+789 
-804 DKGDKG
+804 
-810 DPGQNGSDGK
+810 
-820 GITSAVTTY
+820 
-829 QAASSG
+829 
-835 TTIPTGEWSSAVP
+835 
-848 VTTADK
+848 
-854 PYLWSRT
+854 T
-861 ITTYTDE
+861 ITYTNGE
-868 SETVA
+868 KSYV
-873 YSVGSTPEGIVIG
+873 YSVGSTPEGIVVG
-886 GRNLFLNS
+886 GRNYILNS
-894 GDLEKAEPGL
+894 SGKEQKGL
-904 LGDVTGTI
+904 FENFESIDTDGYCKHTLSSMGNYTSIGMSSGFLLKCRDYEVGSKVVFSYDIMYTEWNFPEGTNRR
-912 EFGSDTG
+912 EFYFGQR
-919 APSNNY
+919 Y
-925 AAFNYLALNG
+925 
-935 LDLAGILFK
+935 AGIKDSSLDTT
-944 AESYEV
+944 
-950 NLEKVAKEGD
+950 GQWR
-960 SITVS
+960 SITWHRLPEIGITPGCELNKWYHVEKIITIPEQAGDGVATNEGVIQFYNS
-965 IWQKFSRDTDNNME
+965 NAE
-979 VQCPFLENI
+979 VEASVTL
-988 VYQIQPKLNSIWQ
+988 KLRN
-1001 RIVITG
+1001 V
-1007 TYTKTVSASSP
+1007 
-1018 YDTLSVYYGSIYQ
+1018 
-1031 EGDILYVSSPKIE
+1031 KIE
-1044 LGNKATDWTPAP
+1044 YGNKATDWTPAP
-1056 EDIDSNI
+1056 EDVDNTIKDVNNDMNDINDSLNGRLDNIDTTI
-1063 EDTRNDLSTSI
+1063 
-1074 DAVNDNLENTVNDF
+1074 NDF
-1088 DNKLDEA
+1088 KDDYKTFYETEFKQSNNDFLFKFTEVWEK
-1095 ITTIQTTM
+1095 ITDV
-1103 ETQFSQT
+1103 EDVSNT
-1110 NESFEMTFA
+1110 N
-1119 EIIETITNIDGTV
+1119 
-1132 NENYAELVKYIRFVD
+1132 YRELVKYIRFVD
-1147 GTIILGEADNP
+1147 GSIVLGEEESP
-1158 LQLVLSN
+1158 FKLQITN
-1165 DRMSFLQNGEEI
+1165 ERISFLQEDSEV
-1177 AYISDNK
+1177 AYINNNK
-1184 LYIYDGE
+1184 LFINDAQ
-1191 FLNSLTLGRWAFIIE
+1191 FVNSLKIGNWEYIIE
-1206 QDGGLSLNYI
+1206 QDGGLSLNYT

>member
-90 TVKEEVTE
+90 TVKDEVTE

-121 EIAKIDKLIADEID
+121 EIARIDKLIADEID

-155 ADIIEVNQKITA
+155 ADIVEVNQKITA

-214 LIANEASITELETK
+214 LVANEASITELETK

-295 LVIKGEDGLYYKLN
+295 LVILGEDGLYYKLN
-309 VDALGETTASSD
+309 VNALGEATASSD

-327 LDGSVIVAN
+327 LDGSVIIAK
-336 SITAEKI
+336 SITAEKV
-343 AVDDLVAFKATIG
+343 AVDDLVAFGATIG
-356 GYHIDDHALY
+356 GYHIDTHSLY
-366 SGVKNSIDNTTNGVY
+366 SGTKNSINNTTRGVY
-381 LGDDGQFAVGNSNN
+381 LGDDGQFAVGDSNN
-395 FLKFYKDAEGNYKL
+395 FLKFFKDSEGNYKL
-409 EIKANNIKFGSTGET
+409 EIKASSIKFGASGTT
-424 IEETIK
+424 VEEVI
-430 DLVKSTEVQYYLS
+430 DNLVKSTEDEYYLS
-443 NSPTEL
+443 TSLETLE
-449 SGGTWQNTAPE
+449 GGSWQNTAPVWSE
-460 WVNGKY
+460 GKY
-466 MWSRTKL
+466 IWTRTKIIK
-473 TRQSGTVQYVPSENG
+473 QDGTVEYKPSENG
-488 TCISG
+488 ACISG
-493 AQGPQGEKGD
+493 GSNG
-503 KGDKGDTGAQGL
+503 T
-515 QGLQGPQGEQ
+515 
-525 GIPGPKGD
+525 
-533 PGEDGATGA
+533 PGEDG
-542 QGPKGDTG
+542 
-550 ETGPQGPKG
+550 
-559 DKGETGDQGPQG
+559 
-571 EKGETGAAGKTSY
+571 
-584 FHIKY
+584 
-589 SSVANPTSSSQIS
+589 
-602 ETPSTYIGTYVDFTE
+602 
-617 ADSTDPKKYTWSRFE
+617 R
-632 GAQGAKGDQGIA
+632 GI
-644 GTNGEDG
+644 E
-651 KTSYLHIA
+651 
-659 YATNSTGTA
+659 
-668 GFSTTDSTN
+668 STT
-677 KTYIGQYTDFTQ
+677 I
-689 ADSTDPSKY
+689 
-698 SWTKI
+698 
-703 KGETGAK
+703 
-710 GDKGD
+710 
-715 TGATGAQGPKGD
+715 
-727 KGDTGETGNGVEST
+727 
-741 SVTYQASTG
+741 TYQASTSG
-750 GTTIPTGNWLST
+750 VDVPTGEWLSS
-762 IPTVAAGSYLWTR
+762 IPNVPDGQYLWTR
-775 TIINY
+775 TVITY
-780 TDGSDSISY
+780 TDETSTTSY
-789 SVGKMGNTGTTGPKG
+789 SIGKIGNDGADGT
-804 DKGDKG
+804 
-810 DPGQNGSDGK
+810 PGADGK
-820 GITSAVTTY
+820 PGADGVGIQSTEITY
-829 QAASSG
+829 QASNSG
-835 TTIPTGEWSSAVP
+835 TTIPTGEWSSIIP
-848 VTTADK
+848 STTADK
-854 PYLWSRT
+854 PYLWTRT
-861 ITTYTDE
+861 VITYTDE
-868 SETVA
+868 TTSTA
-873 YSVGSTPEGIVIG
+873 YAVGATPEGIVIG

-919 APSNNY
+919 TPSNNY

>member
-214 LIANEASITELETK
+214 LVANEASITELETK

-321 KKYQNG
+321 EKYQNG
-327 LDGSVIVAN
+327 LDGSAIIAN
-336 SITAEKI
+336 SITAEKV
-343 AVDDLVAFKATIG
+343 AVDDLVAFGATIG
-356 GYHIDDHALY
+356 GYHIDTHSLY
-366 SGVKNSIDNTTNGVY
+366 SGTKNSINNTTRGVY
-381 LGDDGQFAVGNSNN
+381 LGDDGQFAVGDSNN
-395 FLKFYKDAEGNYKL
+395 FLKFFKDSEGNYKL
-409 EIKANNIKFGSTGET
+409 EIKASSIKFGASGTT
-424 IEETIK
+424 VEEVI
-430 DLVKSTEVQYYLS
+430 DNLVKSTEDEYYLS
-443 NSPTEL
+443 TSLETLE
-449 SGGTWQNTAPE
+449 GGSWQNTAPVWSE
-460 WVNGKY
+460 GKY
-466 MWSRTKL
+466 IWTRTKIIK
-473 TRQSGTVQYVPSENG
+473 QDGTVEYKPSENG
-488 TCISG
+488 ACISG
-493 AQGPQGEKGD
+493 GSNG
-503 KGDKGDTGAQGL
+503 T
-515 QGLQGPQGEQ
+515 
-525 GIPGPKGD
+525 
-533 PGEDGATGA
+533 PGEDG
-542 QGPKGDTG
+542 
-550 ETGPQGPKG
+550 
-559 DKGETGDQGPQG
+559 
-571 EKGETGAAGKTSY
+571 
-584 FHIKY
+584 
-589 SSVANPTSSSQIS
+589 
-602 ETPSTYIGTYVDFTE
+602 
-617 ADSTDPKKYTWSRFE
+617 R
-632 GAQGAKGDQGIA
+632 GI
-644 GTNGEDG
+644 E
-651 KTSYLHIA
+651 
-659 YATNSTGTA
+659 
-668 GFSTTDSTN
+668 STT
-677 KTYIGQYTDFTQ
+677 I
-689 ADSTDPSKY
+689 
-698 SWTKI
+698 
-703 KGETGAK
+703 
-710 GDKGD
+710 
-715 TGATGAQGPKGD
+715 
-727 KGDTGETGNGVEST
+727 
-741 SVTYQASTG
+741 TYQASTSG
-750 GTTIPTGNWLST
+750 VDVPTGEWLSS
-762 IPTVAAGSYLWTR
+762 IPNVPDGQYLWTR
-775 TIINY
+775 TVITY
-780 TDGSDSISY
+780 TDETSTTSY
-789 SVGKMGNTGTTGPKG
+789 SIGKIGNDGADGT
-804 DKGDKG
+804 
-810 DPGQNGSDGK
+810 PGADGK
-820 GITSAVTTY
+820 PGADGVGIQSTEITY
-829 QAASSG
+829 QASNSG
-835 TTIPTGEWSSAVP
+835 TTIPTGEWSSIIP
-848 VTTADK
+848 STTADK
-854 PYLWSRT
+854 PYLWTRT
-861 ITTYTDE
+861 VITYTDE
-868 SETVA
+868 TTSTA
-873 YSVGSTPEGIVIG
+873 YAVGATPEGIVIG

-1119 EIIETITNIDGTV
+1119 EIIKTITNIDGTV

>member
-90 TVKEEVTE
+90 TVKDEVTE

-198 DLSSDYAS
+198 DLSSDYAN

-280 IKGDLIEGNTLKADK
+280 INGDLIEANTLKADK

-449 SGGTWQNTAPE
+449 FGGTWQNTAPE

-473 TRQSGTVQYVPSENG
+473 TRQSGTVQYIPSENG

-542 QGPKGDTG
+542 QGPKGDKGDTG

-571 EKGETGAAGKTSY
+571 EKGDKGDIGASGKTSY

-589 SSVANPTSSSQIS
+589 SSVPNPTSSSQIS
-602 ETPSTYIGTYVDFTE
+602 ETPDTYIGTYVDFVE

-715 TGATGAQGPKGD
+715 KGD
-727 KGDTGETGNGVEST
+727 KGEQGIQGEQGAQGAKGEKGDTGDDGNGV
-741 SVTYQASTG
+741 ASTVVEYQTSAS
-750 GTTIPTGNWLST
+750 GTVKPTGNWLIAVPKT
-762 IPTVAAGSYLWTR
+762 TAEKPYLWTR
-775 TIINY
+775 T
-780 TDGSDSISY
+780 
-789 SVGKMGNTGTTGPKG
+789 
-804 DKGDKG
+804 
-810 DPGQNGSDGK
+810 
-820 GITSAVTTY
+820 
-829 QAASSG
+829 
-835 TTIPTGEWSSAVP
+835 
-848 VTTADK
+848 
-854 PYLWSRT
+854 T
-861 ITTYTDE
+861 ITYTNGE
-868 SETVA
+868 KSYV
-873 YSVGSTPEGIVIG
+873 YSVGSTPEGIVVG
-886 GRNLFLNS
+886 GRNFILNS
-894 GDLEKAEPGL
+894 NFAKGIVQRNNGENGWIIPTRDSSLSEDVLFNDHKTIHRYRLNTTNVSWSEMQYHQHNPEINSTMVFSCWVYTDNEEWLNNSSLNYIATGIRFFDESGAKIKDATLINNIKPTKVSNWERKTAIFTIPENTKYFYILISPNRDIDLYMTDFKLEK
-904 LGDVTGTI
+904 
-912 EFGSDTG
+912 
-919 APSNNY
+919 
-925 AAFNYLALNG
+925 
-935 LDLAGILFK
+935 
-944 AESYEV
+944 
-950 NLEKVAKEGD
+950 
-960 SITVS
+960 
-965 IWQKFSRDTDNNME
+965 
-979 VQCPFLENI
+979 
-988 VYQIQPKLNSIWQ
+988 
-1001 RIVITG
+1001 
-1007 TYTKTVSASSP
+1007 
-1018 YDTLSVYYGSIYQ
+1018 
-1031 EGDILYVSSPKIE
+1031 
-1044 LGNKATDWTPAP
+1044 GNKVTDWTPAP
-1056 EDIDSNI
+1056 EDVDNTIKDVNNDMNDINDSLNGRLDNIDTTI
-1063 EDTRNDLSTSI
+1063 
-1074 DAVNDNLENTVNDF
+1074 NDF
-1088 DNKLDEA
+1088 KDDYKTFYETEFKQSNNDFLFKFTEVWEK
-1095 ITTIQTTM
+1095 ITDV
-1103 ETQFSQT
+1103 EDVSNT
-1110 NESFEMTFA
+1110 N
-1119 EIIETITNIDGTV
+1119 
-1132 NENYAELVKYIRFVD
+1132 YRELVKYIRFVD
-1147 GTIILGEADNP
+1147 GSIVLGEEESP
-1158 LQLVLSN
+1158 FKLQITN
-1165 DRMSFLQNGEEI
+1165 ERISFLQEDSEV
-1177 AYISDNK
+1177 AYINNNK
-1184 LYIYDGE
+1184 LFINDAQ
-1191 FLNSLTLGRWAFIIE
+1191 FVNSLKIGNWEYIIE
-1206 QDGGLSLNYI
+1206 QDGGLSLNYT

>member
-214 LIANEASITELETK
+214 LVANEASITELETK

-280 IKGDLIEGNTLKADK
+280 IKGDLIEANTLKADK

-327 LDGSVIVAN
+327 LDGSVIVAK
-336 SITAEKI
+336 SITAEKV

-473 TRQSGTVQYVPSENG
+473 TRQSGTIRYVPSENG

-542 QGPKGDTG
+542 QGPKGDKGDTG

-644 GTNGEDG
+644 GTNGENG

-715 TGATGAQGPKGD
+715 TGATGVQGPKGD
-727 KGDTGETGNGVEST
+727 KGDTGDDGNGV
-741 SVTYQASTG
+741 ASTVVEYQTSAS
-750 GTTIPTGNWLST
+750 GTVKPTGNWLIAVPKT
-762 IPTVAAGSYLWTR
+762 TAEKPYLWTR
-775 TIINY
+775 T
-780 TDGSDSISY
+780 
-789 SVGKMGNTGTTGPKG
+789 
-804 DKGDKG
+804 
-810 DPGQNGSDGK
+810 
-820 GITSAVTTY
+820 
-829 QAASSG
+829 
-835 TTIPTGEWSSAVP
+835 
-848 VTTADK
+848 
-854 PYLWSRT
+854 T
-861 ITTYTDE
+861 ITYTNGE
-868 SETVA
+868 KSYV
-873 YSVGSTPEGIVIG
+873 YSVGSTPEGIVVG
-886 GRNLFLNS
+886 SKNLWLNS
-894 GDLEKAEPGL
+894 GSIDSNSGSINR
-904 LGDVTGTI
+904 VTNK
-912 EFGSDTG
+912 EFNLDDNTV
-919 APSNNY
+919 PSKKYFKFDIPIDKTQGNS
-925 AAFNYLALNG
+925 
-935 LDLAGILFK
+935 GIYF
-944 AESYEV
+944 Y
-950 NLEKVAKEGD
+950 
-960 SITVS
+960 
-965 IWQKFSRDTDNNME
+965 
-979 VQCPFLENI
+979 
-988 VYQIQPKLNSIWQ
+988 
-1001 RIVITG
+1001 
-1007 TYTKTVSASSP
+1007 YTKNIGSLDRLEQDGIYTISCYAKADNPTILRSYSLCENQSIVSTSDDYKLDNTWKKVWVTFKWITISKLTVCFYAQ
-1018 YDTLSVYYGSIYQ
+1018 TLTDKTNTIY
-1031 EGDILYVSSPKIE
+1031 ISSPKIE

-1056 EDIDSNI
+1056 EDIV
-1063 EDTRNDLSTSI
+1063 TDLEN
-1074 DAVNDNLENTVNDF
+1074 VNDNLTGSIDAINDSL
-1088 DNKLDEA
+1088 LDTDEEIKN
-1095 ITTIQTTM
+1095 ITTDVATLKTTF
-1103 ETQFSQT
+1103 EQT
-1110 NESFEMTFA
+1110 NDSFNFNFEKLRT
-1119 EIIETITNIDGTV
+1119 IIEDVDGKVSV
-1132 NENYAELVKYIRFVD
+1132 NYEELVKYIRFVD
-1147 GTIILGEADNP
+1147 GEILLGETDNP
-1158 LQLVLSN
+1158 LQLKISN
-1165 DRMSFLQNGEEI
+1165 DRISFLQNEVEI

-1184 LYIYDGE
+1184 LYIRDGE
-1191 FLNSLTLGRWAFIIE
+1191 FLNSLTLDRWAYIIE
-1206 QDGGLSLNYI
+1206 QDGSLSLNYI

>member
-90 TVKEEVTE
+90 TVKDEVTE

-121 EIAKIDKLIADEID
+121 EIARIDKLIADEID

-198 DLSSDYAS
+198 DLSSDYAN

-228 KLDTETAEIKFA
+228 KLDTEIAEIKFA

-253 NLFSDSGIIKDLI
+253 KLFTESGIIKDLI

-295 LVIKGEDGLYYKLN
+295 LVILGEDGLYYKLN
-309 VDALGETTASSD
+309 VNALGETTASSD

-327 LDGSVIVAN
+327 LDGSVIIAK
-336 SITAEKI
+336 SITAEKV
-343 AVDDLVAFKATIG
+343 AVDDLVAFGATIG
-356 GYHIDDHALY
+356 GYHIDTHSLY
-366 SGVKNSIDNTTNGVY
+366 SGTKNSVSNTTRGVY
-381 LGDDGQFAVGNSNN
+381 LGDDGEFAVGDSNN
-395 FLKFYKDAEGNYKL
+395 FLKFFKDTDGSYKL
-409 EIKANNIKFGSTGET
+409 EIKASSIKFGASGET
-424 IEETIK
+424 VEEVIQ
-430 DLVKSTEVQYYLS
+430 DLIISTEVEYYLS
-443 NSPTEL
+443 DSTTSL
-449 SGGTWQNTAPE
+449 SGGTWQSTAPA
-460 WVNGKY
+460 WVDGKY
-466 MWSRTKL
+466 MWSRTKI
-473 TRQSGTVQYVPSENG
+473 TRKSGTIEYKPSENG
-488 TCISG
+488 TCI
-493 AQGPQGEKGD
+493 A
-503 KGDKGDTGAQGL
+503 
-515 QGLQGPQGEQ
+515 
-525 GIPGPKGD
+525 
-533 PGEDGATGA
+533 GATGA
-542 QGPKGDTG
+542 SGEGKGI
-550 ETGPQGPKG
+550 ET
-559 DKGETGDQGPQG
+559 TV
-571 EKGETGAAGKTSY
+571 
-584 FHIKY
+584 I
-589 SSVANPTSSSQIS
+589 
-602 ETPSTYIGTYVDFTE
+602 
-617 ADSTDPKKYTWSRFE
+617 
-632 GAQGAKGDQGIA
+632 
-644 GTNGEDG
+644 
-651 KTSYLHIA
+651 
-659 YATNSTGTA
+659 
-668 GFSTTDSTN
+668 
-677 KTYIGQYTDFTQ
+677 
-689 ADSTDPSKY
+689 
-698 SWTKI
+698 
-703 KGETGAK
+703 
-710 GDKGD
+710 
-715 TGATGAQGPKGD
+715 
-727 KGDTGETGNGVEST
+727 
-741 SVTYQASTG
+741 TYQASVS
-750 GTTIPTGNWLST
+750 GTNIPTGEWLSS
-762 IPTVAAGSYLWTR
+762 IPDVPDGYYLWTR
-775 TIINY
+775 TVITY
-780 TDGSDSISY
+780 TDETTSIGY
-789 SVGKMGNTGTTGPKG
+789 SVGKMG
-804 DKGDKG
+804 
-810 DPGQNGSDGK
+810 SDGTDGAPGADGQPGADGV
-820 GITSAVTTY
+820 GIQSTEITY
-829 QAASSG
+829 QASNSG
-835 TTIPTGEWSSAVP
+835 TTIPTGEWSSIIP
-848 VTTADK
+848 STTADK
-854 PYLWSRT
+854 PYLWTRT
-861 ITTYTDE
+861 VIIYTDE
-868 SETVA
+868 TTSTA
-873 YSVGSTPEGIVIG
+873 YAVGATPEGIVIG

-988 VYQIQPKLNSIWQ
+988 VCQIQPKLNSIWQ

-1119 EIIETITNIDGTV
+1119 EIIESITNIDGTV
-1132 NENYAELVKYIRFVD
+1132 NANYAELVKYIRFVD

-1191 FLNSLTLGRWAFIIE
+1191 FLNSLTLNRWAFIIE
-1206 QDGGLSLNYI
+1206 QDGGLSINYV

>member
-22 KKETTAYGKIIK
+22 KKETTVYGKIIK

-66 TIKDHTA
+66 RIKDHTA

-90 TVKEEVTE
+90 IVRDEVTE

-121 EIAKIDKLIADEID
+121 EIARIDKLIADEID

-155 ADIIEVNQKITA
+155 ADIVEVNQKITA

-198 DLSSDYAS
+198 DLSSDYAN

-214 LIANEASITELETK
+214 LVANEASITELETK

-253 NLFSDSGIIKDLI
+253 KLFTESGIIKDLI

-295 LVIKGEDGLYYKLN
+295 LVILGEDGLYYKLN
-309 VDALGETTASSD
+309 VNALGETTASSD

-327 LDGSVIVAN
+327 LDGSVIIAK
-336 SITAEKI
+336 SITAEKV
-343 AVDDLVAFKATIG
+343 AVDDLVAFGATIG
-356 GYHIDDHALY
+356 GYHVDTHSLY
-366 SGVKNSIDNTTNGVY
+366 SGTKNSVSNTTRGVY
-381 LGDDGQFAVGNSNN
+381 LGNDGEFAVGDSNN
-395 FLKFYKDAEGNYKL
+395 FLKFFKDTDGSYKL
-409 EIKANNIKFGSTGET
+409 EIKASSIKFGASGET
-424 IEETIK
+424 VEEVIQ
-430 DLVKSTEVQYYLS
+430 DLIVSTEVEYYLS
-443 NSPTEL
+443 DSTTSL
-449 SGGTWQNTAPE
+449 SGGTWQNTAPA
-460 WVNGKY
+460 WVDGKY
-466 MWSRTKL
+466 MWSRTKI
-473 TRQSGTVQYVPSENG
+473 TRKSGTIEYKPSENG
-488 TCISG
+488 TCI
-493 AQGPQGEKGD
+493 A
-503 KGDKGDTGAQGL
+503 
-515 QGLQGPQGEQ
+515 
-525 GIPGPKGD
+525 
-533 PGEDGATGA
+533 GATGA
-542 QGPKGDTG
+542 SGEGKGI
-550 ETGPQGPKG
+550 ET
-559 DKGETGDQGPQG
+559 TV
-571 EKGETGAAGKTSY
+571 
-584 FHIKY
+584 I
-589 SSVANPTSSSQIS
+589 
-602 ETPSTYIGTYVDFTE
+602 
-617 ADSTDPKKYTWSRFE
+617 
-632 GAQGAKGDQGIA
+632 
-644 GTNGEDG
+644 
-651 KTSYLHIA
+651 
-659 YATNSTGTA
+659 
-668 GFSTTDSTN
+668 
-677 KTYIGQYTDFTQ
+677 
-689 ADSTDPSKY
+689 
-698 SWTKI
+698 
-703 KGETGAK
+703 
-710 GDKGD
+710 
-715 TGATGAQGPKGD
+715 
-727 KGDTGETGNGVEST
+727 
-741 SVTYQASTG
+741 TYQASVS
-750 GTTIPTGNWLST
+750 GTNIPTGEWLSS
-762 IPTVAAGSYLWTR
+762 IPDVPDGYYLWTR
-775 TIINY
+775 TVITY
-780 TDGSDSISY
+780 TDETTSIGY
-789 SVGKMGNTGTTGPKG
+789 SVGKMG
-804 DKGDKG
+804 
-810 DPGQNGSDGK
+810 SDGTDGAPGADGQPGADGL
-820 GITSAVTTY
+820 GIQSTEITY
-829 QAASSG
+829 QASNSG
-835 TTIPTGEWSSAVP
+835 TTIPTGEWSSIIP
-848 VTTADK
+848 STTADK
-854 PYLWSRT
+854 PYLWTRT
-861 ITTYTDE
+861 VITYTDE
-868 SETVA
+868 TTSTA
-873 YSVGSTPEGIVIG
+873 YAVGATPEGIVIG

-1132 NENYAELVKYIRFVD
+1132 NANYAELVKYIRFVD

>member
-90 TVKEEVTE
+90 NVKEEVTE
-98 IGNKISEFEI
+98 IGDKISEFEI

-155 ADIIEVNQKITA
+155 ADIVEVNQKITA

-190 DAISGEFH
+190 DAISGEFR

-280 IKGDLIEGNTLKADK
+280 IKGDLIEANTLKADK

-449 SGGTWQNTAPE
+449 FGGTWQNTAPE

-473 TRQSGTVQYVPSENG
+473 TRQSGTVQYIPSENG

-542 QGPKGDTG
+542 QGPKGDKGDTG

-644 GTNGEDG
+644 GTNGENG

-715 TGATGAQGPKGD
+715 TGATGVQGPKGD
-727 KGDTGETGNGVEST
+727 KGDTGDDGNGV
-741 SVTYQASTG
+741 ASTVVEYQTSAS
-750 GTTIPTGNWLST
+750 GTVKPTGNWLIAVPKT
-762 IPTVAAGSYLWTR
+762 TAEKPYLWTR
-775 TIINY
+775 T
-780 TDGSDSISY
+780 
-789 SVGKMGNTGTTGPKG
+789 
-804 DKGDKG
+804 
-810 DPGQNGSDGK
+810 
-820 GITSAVTTY
+820 
-829 QAASSG
+829 
-835 TTIPTGEWSSAVP
+835 
-848 VTTADK
+848 
-854 PYLWSRT
+854 T
-861 ITTYTDE
+861 ITYTNGE
-868 SETVA
+868 KSYV
-873 YSVGSTPEGIVIG
+873 YSVGSTPEGIVVG
-886 GRNLFLNS
+886 GRNFILNS
-894 GDLEKAEPGL
+894 NFAKGIVQRNNGENGWRIPTRDSSLSEDVLFNDHKTIHRYRLNTTNVSWSEMQYYQYNPEINSTMVFSCWVYTDNEEWLNNSSLNYIVTNIRFFDESGAGIKEATLINNIRPTKVSNWERKTAIFTIPENTKYFYILISPNRDIDLYMTDFKLEK
-904 LGDVTGTI
+904 
-912 EFGSDTG
+912 
-919 APSNNY
+919 
-925 AAFNYLALNG
+925 
-935 LDLAGILFK
+935 
-944 AESYEV
+944 
-950 NLEKVAKEGD
+950 
-960 SITVS
+960 
-965 IWQKFSRDTDNNME
+965 
-979 VQCPFLENI
+979 
-988 VYQIQPKLNSIWQ
+988 
-1001 RIVITG
+1001 
-1007 TYTKTVSASSP
+1007 
-1018 YDTLSVYYGSIYQ
+1018 
-1031 EGDILYVSSPKIE
+1031 
-1044 LGNKATDWTPAP
+1044 GNKATDWTPAP
-1056 EDIDSNI
+1056 EDIVTDLEN
-1063 EDTRNDLSTSI
+1063 TKNDLSSSI
-1074 DAVNDNLENTVNDF
+1074 DTVNGNLTNVVEDF
-1088 DNKLDEA
+1088 NTELNEA

-1132 NENYAELVKYIRFVD
+1132 NANYAELVKYIRFVD
-1147 GTIILGEADNP
+1147 GSIILGEADNP

>member
-90 TVKEEVTE
+90 TVKDEVTE

-121 EIAKIDKLIADEID
+121 EIARIDKLIADEID

-198 DLSSDYAS
+198 DLSSDYAN

-228 KLDTETAEIKFA
+228 KLDTEIAEIKFA

-253 NLFSDSGIIKDLI
+253 KLFTESGIIKDLI

-295 LVIKGEDGLYYKLN
+295 LVILGEDGLYYKLN
-309 VDALGETTASSD
+309 VNALGETTASSD

-327 LDGSVIVAN
+327 LDGSVIIAK
-336 SITAEKI
+336 SITAEKV
-343 AVDDLVAFKATIG
+343 AVDDLVAFGATIG
-356 GYHIDDHALY
+356 GYHIDTHSLY
-366 SGVKNSIDNTTNGVY
+366 SGTKNSVSNTTRGVY
-381 LGDDGQFAVGNSNN
+381 LGDDGEFAVGDSNN
-395 FLKFYKDAEGNYKL
+395 FLKFFKDTDGSYKL
-409 EIKANNIKFGSTGET
+409 EIKASSIKFGASGET
-424 IEETIK
+424 VEEVIQ
-430 DLVKSTEVQYYLS
+430 DLIISTEVEYYLS
-443 NSPTEL
+443 DSTTSL
-449 SGGTWQNTAPE
+449 SGGTWQSTAPA
-460 WVNGKY
+460 WVDGKY
-466 MWSRTKL
+466 MWSRTKI
-473 TRQSGTVQYVPSENG
+473 TRKSGTIEYKPSENG
-488 TCISG
+488 TCI
-493 AQGPQGEKGD
+493 A
-503 KGDKGDTGAQGL
+503 
-515 QGLQGPQGEQ
+515 
-525 GIPGPKGD
+525 
-533 PGEDGATGA
+533 GATGA
-542 QGPKGDTG
+542 SGEGKGI
-550 ETGPQGPKG
+550 ET
-559 DKGETGDQGPQG
+559 TV
-571 EKGETGAAGKTSY
+571 
-584 FHIKY
+584 I
-589 SSVANPTSSSQIS
+589 
-602 ETPSTYIGTYVDFTE
+602 
-617 ADSTDPKKYTWSRFE
+617 
-632 GAQGAKGDQGIA
+632 
-644 GTNGEDG
+644 
-651 KTSYLHIA
+651 
-659 YATNSTGTA
+659 
-668 GFSTTDSTN
+668 
-677 KTYIGQYTDFTQ
+677 
-689 ADSTDPSKY
+689 
-698 SWTKI
+698 
-703 KGETGAK
+703 
-710 GDKGD
+710 
-715 TGATGAQGPKGD
+715 
-727 KGDTGETGNGVEST
+727 
-741 SVTYQASTG
+741 TYQASVS
-750 GTTIPTGNWLST
+750 GTNIPTGEWLSS
-762 IPTVAAGSYLWTR
+762 IPDVPDGYYLWTR
-775 TIINY
+775 TVITY
-780 TDGSDSISY
+780 TDETTSIGY
-789 SVGKMGNTGTTGPKG
+789 SVGKMG
-804 DKGDKG
+804 
-810 DPGQNGSDGK
+810 SDGTDGAPGADGQPGADGV
-820 GITSAVTTY
+820 GIQSTEITY
-829 QAASSG
+829 QASNSG
-835 TTIPTGEWSSAVP
+835 TTIPTGEWSSIIP
-848 VTTADK
+848 STTADK
-854 PYLWSRT
+854 PYLWTRT
-861 ITTYTDE
+861 VIIYTDE
-868 SETVA
+868 TTSTA
-873 YSVGSTPEGIVIG
+873 YAVGATPEGIVIG

-988 VYQIQPKLNSIWQ
+988 VCQIQPKLNSIWQ

-1119 EIIETITNIDGTV
+1119 EIIESITNIDGTV
-1132 NENYAELVKYIRFVD
+1132 NANYAELVKYIRFVD

>member
-214 LIANEASITELETK
+214 LVANEASITELETK

-321 KKYQNG
+321 EKYQNG
-327 LDGSVIVAN
+327 LDGSAIIAN
-336 SITAEKI
+336 SITAEKV
-343 AVDDLVAFKATIG
+343 AVDDLVAFGATIG
-356 GYHIDDHALY
+356 GYHIDTHSLY
-366 SGVKNSIDNTTNGVY
+366 SGTKNSINNTTRGVY
-381 LGDDGQFAVGNSNN
+381 LGDDGQFAVGDSNN
-395 FLKFYKDAEGNYKL
+395 FLKFFKDSEGNYKL
-409 EIKANNIKFGSTGET
+409 EIKASSIKFGASGTT
-424 IEETIK
+424 VEEVI
-430 DLVKSTEVQYYLS
+430 DNLVKSTEDEYYLS
-443 NSPTEL
+443 TSLETLE
-449 SGGTWQNTAPE
+449 GGSWQNTAPVWSE
-460 WVNGKY
+460 GKY
-466 MWSRTKL
+466 IWTRTKIIK
-473 TRQSGTVQYVPSENG
+473 QDGTVEYKPSENG
-488 TCISG
+488 ACISG
-493 AQGPQGEKGD
+493 GSNG
-503 KGDKGDTGAQGL
+503 T
-515 QGLQGPQGEQ
+515 
-525 GIPGPKGD
+525 
-533 PGEDGATGA
+533 PGEDG
-542 QGPKGDTG
+542 
-550 ETGPQGPKG
+550 
-559 DKGETGDQGPQG
+559 
-571 EKGETGAAGKTSY
+571 
-584 FHIKY
+584 
-589 SSVANPTSSSQIS
+589 
-602 ETPSTYIGTYVDFTE
+602 
-617 ADSTDPKKYTWSRFE
+617 R
-632 GAQGAKGDQGIA
+632 GI
-644 GTNGEDG
+644 E
-651 KTSYLHIA
+651 
-659 YATNSTGTA
+659 
-668 GFSTTDSTN
+668 STT
-677 KTYIGQYTDFTQ
+677 I
-689 ADSTDPSKY
+689 
-698 SWTKI
+698 
-703 KGETGAK
+703 
-710 GDKGD
+710 
-715 TGATGAQGPKGD
+715 
-727 KGDTGETGNGVEST
+727 
-741 SVTYQASTG
+741 TYQASTSG
-750 GTTIPTGNWLST
+750 VDVPTGEWLSS
-762 IPTVAAGSYLWTR
+762 IPNVPDGQYLWTR
-775 TIINY
+775 TVITY
-780 TDGSDSISY
+780 TDETSTTSY
-789 SVGKMGNTGTTGPKG
+789 SIGKIGNDGADGT
-804 DKGDKG
+804 
-810 DPGQNGSDGK
+810 PGADGK
-820 GITSAVTTY
+820 PGADGVGIQSTEITY
-829 QAASSG
+829 QASNSG
-835 TTIPTGEWSSAVP
+835 TTIPTGEWSSIIP
-848 VTTADK
+848 STTADK
-854 PYLWSRT
+854 PYLWTRT
-861 ITTYTDE
+861 VITYTDE
-868 SETVA
+868 TTSTA
-873 YSVGSTPEGIVIG
+873 YAVGATPEGIVIG